1 MRKDFS
7 RLPGQH
13 IITWLLR
20 CWDNGAS
27 SLELEGREAKQLGSL
42 SREGGIDKAIG
53 KKAQALS
60 LWRRL
65 LSSVRERYP
74 FSEDVVCRPGKWT
87 TMERGIQYLRELAVR
102 EMVYYD
108 PDNAQLPTDPD
119 EVQCTRPMWRKFV
132 RSAPSSMDAMEHA
145 QLMRQAGNQDFKNGN
160 YSLAIRKYDQALHIL
175 GYLMQWVPC
184 SRDIAVLHCNKST
197 ALYNLGKWT
206 EAVFSA
212 YQSLHWDPEYVKAYY
227 RAGHSLIM
235 LSDSYEAISMFHK
248 GLILLNASADR
259 TQVADFVA
267 GIFISVNDEQVFPPT
282 FPPAYD
288 YIFSARFDALTW
300 QAVIERL
307 AQKGKWRSCLLLLSE
322 KKALPANLRV
332 NQLSLKNL
340 FETSELYGHGE
351 KMQEV
356 AELVKWLISIGAK
369 VETIGVYPLH
379 VVMRLCIRARK
390 NHLFRWLLT
399 QRPDLKDRIN
409 QQDRDGCTLLHIVA
423 SSSEYFQKRSQT
435 DDVIMLLNFGVDPT
449 VPDARSRYV
458 IDILKK
464 NKNFDAVKAVSNHIE
479 KHTSSEKRTGRNESR
494 AIADRDSLLDGIEQF
509 VQFYKFDSGAH
520 NKNVLKED
528 AVKRFLKLLSS
539 VKEIPEGLVCNI
551 SHACANS
558 FIKQLLEKQMWH
570 KVLLL
575 LTGKASGEE
584 PSNGGLFKNCS
595 LSDVD
600 IGNVIQQCDRSD
612 KQVHLI
618 RCLIERG
625 ALPDGIGTSSEI
637 PLQICLK
644 KNYFELVYLLLTK
657 GADPRNVSI
666 AQGDTPLHVAVSICL
681 NNRDGTGLNILNY
694 LLDLFASR
702 PSDFPYLNP
711 NIQDENGNTVM
722 HVVFQR
728 GFSKQAKR
736 ITESLAKFDVNFN
749 IKNKLGRDVRHRIKK
764 NDPLLLAWNTAALE
778 KKKYRQDIAGQSA
791 KTSKPIPASEI
802 SQAKSAGHSSSGSSL
817 KAPSGKAAHN
827 DLKTS
832 CSVQTK
838 KDQLPKQET
847 ERINNP
853 LTLQESLVQAI
864 TALIQQL
871 TLGDTLRKDHPP
883 VQKPS
888 SAQTNLEEGRSES
901 LQPCGSVAYPEGKG
915 DDWEKKKGAGEFS
928 VVLPD
933 GEKEE
938 PEEEKGKILDIE
950 AYVQEFD
957 NMTWEIE
964 CTPEMLKTLGSKAVP
979 HYLKT
984 KTIMTIKQ
992 LGNGE
997 WTRGL
1002 QKPLKHL
1009 KADIQLYEAK
1019 LGKGARM
1026 LWELAIDFSPRCSES
1041 AEKIM
1046 ETEQTKS
1053 LPEKSGRVYTE
1064 IIRIWAIVLDHCKL
1078 NRVLENIC
1086 ISYNRGLS
1094 CILRKKLKGINEG
1107 HQNHNVTTQK
1117 RVPRCYV
1124 EDPEAEKSKEHT
1136 IPEYFPP
1143 ASAAELEYNIMKFH
1157 SFSTNMALNIIN
1169 DVHSS
1174 VEYPFRVGELEYAV
1188 IDLNPKPM
1196 EPIILIGRSGTGK
1209 TTCCLYRLWK
1219 KFYSYWEKST
1229 LANGPLLERQTWQQR
1244 QCSEVERDRLEKEES
1259 ELKQD
1264 SDDSSEEQVSDE
1276 QDQDSE
1282 DEKVPVGTAG
1292 VEMNSCDDHED
1303 GQMHSAE
1310 VSNRLEHL
1318 HQIFVTKNPVL
1329 CQEVQKNFIELSKS
1343 SKVTSHFKPLEP
1355 NVHKLQDIK
1364 DENFPLFVTSKQLLL
1379 LLDASMPD
1387 PFFPRNEDGSLKR
1400 IIVGW
1405 SPQEDMV
1412 VPNWQD
1418 EDEEGNVEAEHSD
1431 DEGPADAYC
1440 RESDPRTFVTYDVFA
1455 NEIWPKMI
1463 KGKSPYNPALVWKEI
1478 KSFLKGSFEA
1488 LSCFGGKLTEEQYK
1502 MLGRKRSPNFT
1513 EDRSEIY
1520 HLFCLY
1526 QQIRS
1531 QRGYFDEEDLLYNLS
1546 QRLSKLRELPWSIH
1560 EFYGDEIQDFTQAE
1574 LALLMRCIND
1584 PNTMF
1589 LTGDTAQSIMKGVA
1603 FRFSDLRSLFHYA
1616 SKNSMNKKQRVRK
1629 PKRIYQLYQNYRSH
1643 SGILRLAA
1651 GVVDLLQHYFPE
1663 SFDRLPKDC
1672 GLFDGPK
1679 PTVLE
1684 SCSVSDLAILLRGN
1698 KRKTQPIE
1706 FGAHQVVLV
1715 ANETAKEK
1723 IPEELSLALVLT
1735 VYEAKGLEFD
1745 DVLLYNF
1752 FTDSEASKEWKIIS
1766 SYAPDSDVQAGSKL
1780 LIEMPFEDAT
1790 GMQKRTPFNVEM
1802 YKMLNGELKQLYT
1815 AITRARVNLWI
1826 FDEDSDKRA
1835 PAFKYFIKREF
1846 VQVVKADEKKDLDDS
1861 MFAKTS
1867 TPEEWIAQGDYYAKH
1882 QFWEVAAKCYQKGGA
1897 AEKSKLALAH
1907 DAVLKVHSK
1916 KSSPR
1921 EKQMEYM
1928 SLAKTYLEC
1937 GEPKLSL
1944 KCLFQSKE
1952 FRLCAELCKK
1962 LGKIKDA
1969 AVYYQKSQCYKEASE
1984 CYEEIEEFDLAIKMY
1999 CQEEL
2004 YEEAAKAVERY
2015 EEMLNT
2021 KGQMVSKLSCTANQ
2035 LYLEAA
2041 AKYLSMNRTEE
2052 MMQVLSKLDIEDQL
2066 EFLKSRGCLR
2076 QTADLLKREGRE
2088 EEAAKLMKQHGFPLE
2103 AANLTTIK
2111 EFRASCLLAAA
2122 RASVTRCSESDLV
2135 DVEVILREAL
2145 ELCEQ
2150 TEQKSGIAEAV
2161 FFQGALKGDFTKL
2174 SRAYCQFLSL
2184 NHAAGA
2190 VEALFALSH
2199 CSAPSQN
2206 ILFMATRGLMALLSL
2221 VRALKKAA
2229 TNAEKEMVKSCFAYF
2244 GIVPTGDSC
2253 QVSQNEAEPIL
2264 KFLSDKPSLKERKTK
2279 GDFSVSTEEVK
2290 SALKQ
2295 HLLSR
2300 LCSITHE
2307 LLNKHY
2313 YPDICMKFI
2322 VGLNCEDKTCEDY
2335 HKPLMRHE
2343 AKTIFQCKMHL
2354 VAINGLLLEATH
2366 VFPKELLNQC
2376 KSFDDILTANKY
2388 ASCKALLE
2396 MFFPNHFHLRILS
2409 ENPKACKEILEF
2421 STIISKP
2428 CRAVLKEYI
2437 TFKFKNEGTAAR
2449 RESTDL
2455 WLTAMQA
2462 FILSSGYPEEFEKL
2476 LFKEEDD
2483 YNKELNFALSKANN
2497 SPKSKGQGG
2506 KTKGIE
2512 GRHGMLLPDKN
2523 AENAGRTHLCFI
2535 RLLENSLE
2543 QFYVHKNPENCK
2555 RFFFRFM
2562 NVLVKKGTRYLIPSI
2577 GNTVMLL
2584 EFQYILCCAVL
2595 MRLSKNI
2602 TLCFPKSYIALIHY
2616 WEFLFRSKDNN
2627 KELRDTFS
2635 IIQEYRPKDAYVAVQ
2650 NFRFHLCYLAEV
2662 LCGVHG
2668 RFNVLLDAFEDPDRL
2683 TSGEAERTV
2692 VLCLV
2697 MLLNADQ
2704 VQNSKYRSLLCHH
2717 FPQIKVMLKLM
2728 RKDSPSKVPE
2738 RLLRVVELVND
2749 ATHIREIAVGLQE
2762 LLTERDAE
2770 YLVDCRWKWDSAYTQ
2785 GHPPIRGILYE
2796 TINLDR
2802 FMTSLDKTEYA
2813 DELEDELERV
2823 HCLEDQKDPLEVI
2836 ALSKQQKQEQKASAQ
2851 RQLRRV
2857 FHFVSLCMKWKRKA
2871 CSKAETVAMEG
2882 EEFLSEIFK
2891 KADID
2896 QTQCDLCGVRFIQ
2909 SSETYFSRSENVEG
2923 DTSEAVTPTE
2933 ISGEKKLHAEENS
2946 VSMASE
2952 AYIEHRNT
2960 DEHRNNNAAYKYYAD
2975 FFRRKID
2982 PIIYDG
2988 LEVVEAITER
2998 TYTQDHLAYKE
3009 GSNLCQRKIK
3019 ENIKKISDAV
3029 EEIYERKA
3037 WAKAEEIITKHA
3049 NKLVATIDEARKGLK
3064 KMDCHRIK
3072 EEGFVHDRDLENE
3085 VEDES
3090 TAFEELVCKKL
3101 SRKKGRYGK

>member
-1 MRKDFS
+1 
-7 RLPGQH
+7 Q
-13 IITWLLR
+13 
-20 CWDNGAS
+20 
-27 SLELEGREAKQLGSL
+27 
-42 SREGGIDKAIG
+42 
-53 KKAQALS
+53 
-60 LWRRL
+60 
-65 LSSVRERYP
+65 
-74 FSEDVVCRPGKWT
+74 
-87 TMERGIQYLRELAVR
+87 
-102 EMVYYD
+102 
-108 PDNAQLPTDPD
+108 
-119 EVQCTRPMWRKFV
+119 
-132 RSAPSSMDAMEHA
+132 
-145 QLMRQAGNQDFKNGN
+145 
-160 YSLAIRKYDQALHIL
+160 
-175 GYLMQWVPC
+175 
-184 SRDIAVLHCNKST
+184 
-197 ALYNLGKWT
+197 
-206 EAVFSA
+206 
-212 YQSLHWDPEYVKAYY
+212 
-227 RAGHSLIM
+227 
-235 LSDSYEAISMFHK
+235 
-248 GLILLNASADR
+248 
-259 TQVADFVA
+259 
-267 GIFISVNDEQVFPPT
+267 
-282 FPPAYD
+282 
-288 YIFSARFDALTW
+288 
-300 QAVIERL
+300 
-307 AQKGKWRSCLLLLSE
+307 
-322 KKALPANLRV
+322 
-332 NQLSLKNL
+332 
-340 FETSELYGHGE
+340 TSELYGHGE
-351 KMQEV
+351 KVQEV

-369 VETIGVYPLH
+369 AESIGVYPLH
-379 VVMRLCIRARK
+379 AVIKLCIKATK

-409 QQDRDGCTLLHIVA
+409 QQDRDGSTLLHIVA
-423 SSSEYFQKRSQT
+423 SSSEYSQKRCQT
-435 DDVIMLLNFGVDPT
+435 EDVIMLLNFGADPT

-464 NKNFDAVKAVSNHIE
+464 NKNFDAVKEVSKHIE
-479 KHTSSEKRTGRNESR
+479 KHTSSEKQTGGNGS
-494 AIADRDSLLDGIEQF
+494 AIADTDSLRYVLEQF
-509 VQFYKFDSGAH
+509 VQVYRFENGAH
-520 NKNVLKED
+520 NKNPLKED
-528 AVKRFLKLLSS
+528 TVKRFLKLLSS
-539 VKEIPEGLVCNI
+539 LEEIPEEIPCNI
-551 SHACANS
+551 SQTCANS

-570 KVLLL
+570 QVLLL
-575 LTGKASGEE
+575 LTGKANGEKPSG
-584 PSNGGLFKNCS
+584 GGLFKNCS

-600 IGNVIQQCDRSD
+600 ISNIIQHCERSD
-612 KQVHLI
+612 TQVHLI
-618 RCLIERG
+618 RCLLERG

-637 PLQICLK
+637 PLRICLK
-644 KNYFELVYLLLTK
+644 KSYFELVYLLLTK
-657 GADPRNVSI
+657 GADPQNLSLT
-666 AQGDTPLHVAVSICL
+666 QGDTPLHAAVSICL

-702 PSDFPYLNP
+702 PADFPYLNP
-711 NIQDENGNTVM
+711 NMQDENGNTVM
-722 HVVFQR
+722 HIVFQR
-728 GFSKQAKR
+728 GFSKQTKR
-736 ITESLAKFDVNFN
+736 ITESLAKFDINFN
-749 IKNKLGRDVRHRIKK
+749 IKNKAGKDVRHRIKK
-764 NDPLLLAWNTAALE
+764 RDPLLLAWNNAALE
-778 KKKYRQDIAGQSA
+778 KKRHRQDRAGQLV
-791 KTSKPIPASEI
+791 KTSKTIQASEI
-802 SQAKSAGHSSSGSSL
+802 SQSKSTGCSSSGSSL
-817 KAPSGKAAHN
+817 KTPSGNAVHN
-827 DLKTS
+827 DLKPP
-832 CSVQTK
+832 CSVKAK
-838 KDQLPKQET
+838 KGQLAKQET
-847 ERINNP
+847 EGINSP
-853 LTLQESLVQAI
+853 ITLQESLVQAI
-864 TALIQQL
+864 TVLIQQL
-871 TLGDTLRKDHPP
+871 EVDDTLRKDYPLVHKPP
-883 VQKPS
+883 
-888 SAQTNLEEGRSES
+888 SAQTNLEEGRSS
-901 LQPCGSVAYPEGKG
+901 LQPCGSVAYPEGKRH
-915 DDWEKKKGAGEFS
+915 DWEKKKGAEEFNMALPNGEM
-928 VVLPD
+928 
-933 GEKEE
+933 EE
-938 PEEEKGKILDIE
+938 PEEEKGKSLTIAAHE
-950 AYVQEFD
+950 QEFD

-964 CTPEMLKTLGSKAVP
+964 CTPEMLKTLSNKAVP
-979 HYLKT
+979 HDLKT
-984 KTIMTIKQ
+984 KTIRTIKQ

-997 WTRGL
+997 WSRSL

-1019 LGKGARM
+1019 LNKGARM

-1041 AEKIM
+1041 PEKIM

-1064 IIRIWAIVLDHCKL
+1064 IIRIWAIVLDHGKL
-1078 NRVLENIC
+1078 NRALENIC

-1107 HQNHNVTTQK
+1107 HQNHSVTTEK

-1124 EDPEAEKSKEHT
+1124 EDTEAEKSKEHT
-1136 IPEYFPP
+1136 MPEYFPP

-1169 DVHSS
+1169 DVQTS

-1244 QCSEVERDRLEKEES
+1244 QCSEVEKASSGKEES

-1264 SDDSSEEQVSDE
+1264 SDDSSEEQVNDE

-1292 VEMNSCDDHED
+1292 TEVNSCDDHEEE
-1303 GQMHSAE
+1303 QVHSAE
-1310 VSNRLEHL
+1310 ASNRLEHL

-1355 NVHKLQDIK
+1355 NIHKLQDIK

-1405 SPQEDMV
+1405 SPQEDLV
-1412 VPNWQD
+1412 IPNWQD
-1418 EDEEGNVEAEHSD
+1418 EDEEGNLEAEHSD
-1431 DEGPADAYC
+1431 DGGAADAYP
-1440 RESDPRTFVTYDVFA
+1440 RESDPWTFVTYDVFA
-1455 NEIWPKMI
+1455 KEIWPKMI
-1463 KGKSPYNPALVWKEI
+1463 KGKSLYNPALVWKEI

-1502 MLGRKRSPNFT
+1502 QLGRKRSPNFT

-1526 QQIRS
+1526 QQILS

-1546 QRLSKLRELPWSIH
+1546 QRLSKLKMLPWSIH

-1574 LALLMRCIND
+1574 LALLMKCIND
-1584 PNTMF
+1584 PNAMF

-1616 SKNSMNKKQRVRK
+1616 SKSSMNKKQRVRK

-1643 SGILRLAA
+1643 SGILRLAS

-1663 SFDRLPKDC
+1663 SFDRLPQDR

-1735 VYEAKGLEFD
+1735 IYEAKGLEFD

-1766 SYAPDSDVQAGSKL
+1766 SYTPDLDVQGGSNL
-1780 LIEMPFEDAT
+1780 LIEVPLEDAT
-1790 GMQKRTPFNVEM
+1790 GMQKRAPFNVEM

-1826 FDEDSDKRA
+1826 FDEDCDKRA
-1835 PAFKYFIKREF
+1835 PAFKYFIKRNF
-1846 VQVVKADEKKDLDDS
+1846 VKVVKTDENKDLDDS

-1907 DAVLKVHSK
+1907 DAVLKVHAK

-1921 EKQMEYM
+1921 EKKMEYM
-1928 SLAKTYLEC
+1928 TLAKTYLEC

-1962 LGKIKDA
+1962 LGKMKDA

-1984 CYEEIEEFDLAIKMY
+1984 CYEQIEEFDLAIKMY

-2015 EEMLNT
+2015 EEMLYT

-2041 AKYLSMNRTEE
+2041 AKYLSMSRTEE
-2052 MMQVLSKLDIEDQL
+2052 MMRVLSKLDIEDQL
-2066 EFLKSRGCLR
+2066 EFLKSRGCLH
-2076 QTADLLKREGRE
+2076 QSADLLKRKGRE
-2088 EEAAKLMKQHGFPLE
+2088 EEAAKLMKQHGFALE
-2103 AANLTTIK
+2103 AANLTAVK

-2122 RASVTRCSESDLV
+2122 RASVTHCPEPDLAHM
-2135 DVEVILREAL
+2135 EVILREAL

-2150 TEQKSGIAEAV
+2150 TGQKSGIAEAV
-2161 FFQGALKGDFTKL
+2161 FLQGALKGDFAKL
-2174 SRAYCQFLSL
+2174 SSAFYLFLSL
-2184 NHAAGA
+2184 NHSAGA
-2190 VEALFALSH
+2190 VEALSALSR

-2206 ILFMATRGLMALLSL
+2206 ILFMATQGLVALLSL

-2229 TNAEKEMVKSCFAYF
+2229 TNAEKDMVKLCFAYF

-2264 KFLSDKPSLKERKTK
+2264 KFLSDKTSLKERKTK

-2300 LCSITHE
+2300 LCSITRE
-2307 LLNKHY
+2307 LLNKG
-2313 YPDICMKFI
+2313 YPDICKKFI
-2322 VGLNCEDKTCEDY
+2322 AGLSCENKTCENY
-2335 HKPLMRHE
+2335 HRPVLRHE

-2354 VAINGLLLEATH
+2354 VAIRGLLLEATST
-2366 VFPKELLNQC
+2366 FPKELLNQC
-2376 KSFDDILTANKY
+2376 NSFDDILTSDKY

-2396 MFFPNHFHLRILS
+2396 TFFPDHFHLRILS
-2409 ENPKACKEILEF
+2409 ENPKACKEILQF
-2421 STIISKP
+2421 SSVISKP
-2428 CRAVLKEYI
+2428 CRAILKKYI
-2437 TFKFKNEGTAAR
+2437 TFKFNNEGTAAR

-2455 WLTAMQA
+2455 WLSAMKV

-2483 YNKELNFALSKANN
+2483 YNKELNFALAKAKS
-2497 SPKSKGQGG
+2497 SPKREGQGG

-2523 AENAGRTHLCFI
+2523 AENSGRTHLCFI

-2562 NVLVKKGTRYLIPSI
+2562 NVLIKKCTRYLIPSI

-2602 TLCFPKSYIALIHY
+2602 TLCLPKSYIALLHY
-2616 WEFLFRSKDNN
+2616 WEFLFRSKDHN
-2627 KELRDTFS
+2627 KELKDTFS

-2662 LCGVHG
+2662 LCGIHE
-2668 RFNVLLDAFEDPDRL
+2668 RFDVLLDAFKDPDCI

-2704 VQNSKYRSLLCHH
+2704 VQSSKHRSLLCHH
-2717 FPQIKVMLKLM
+2717 FPEIKAILKSM
-2728 RKDSPSKVPE
+2728 KKNTPSKVPE
-2738 RLLRVVELVND
+2738 RLLRVVEQVSD
-2749 ATHIREIAVGLQE
+2749 ATHIREIAAGLQE
-2762 LLTERDAE
+2762 LLKERDAE
-2770 YLVDCRWKWDSAYTQ
+2770 YLVDCRWKWDVAHTQ
-2785 GHPPIRGILYE
+2785 GHPTIRGILYE
-2796 TINLDR
+2796 HINIDR
-2802 FMTSLDKTEYA
+2802 FMIPLDKTEYA
-2813 DELEDELERV
+2813 DELEEGLERV
-2823 HCLEDQKDPLEVI
+2823 PSLEDQKDPLEVI

-2851 RQLRRV
+2851 RQLYRV
-2857 FHFVSLCMKWKRKA
+2857 FCFIGLCMKWKRKA
-2871 CSKAETVAMEG
+2871 CSRAHPVAMKED
-2882 EEFLSEIFK
+2882 EFLSGIFK

-2909 SSETYFSRSENVEG
+2909 SSENYFSRSENMET
-2923 DTSEAVTPTE
+2923 DTSEPLAPTE
-2933 ISGEKKLHAEENS
+2933 SSGEEKLHAEGNAIS
-2946 VSMASE
+2946 VASE
-2952 AYIEHRNT
+2952 AYVEHRNT
-2960 DEHRNNNAAYKYYAD
+2960 DEHTNNNAAYRYYAE

-2982 PIIYDG
+2982 PIIHDG
-2988 LEVVEAITER
+2988 LEVVEAIAEKTC
-2998 TYTQDHLAYKE
+2998 TQDCLAYKE

-3037 WAKAEEIITKHA
+3037 WAKAEELITTHA
-3049 NKLVATIDEARKGLK
+3049 NKLLVTIDDARKWLK
-3064 KMDCHRIK
+3064 KMDSHRIK
-3072 EEGFVHDRDLENE
+3072 EEGLVHDKDLENE

-3090 TAFEELVCKKL
+3090 MAFEELVYKKL
-3101 SRKKGRYGK
+3101 SRKKGRSGKL

>member
-1 MRKDFS
+1 F
-7 RLPGQH
+7 
-13 IITWLLR
+13 
-20 CWDNGAS
+20 A
-27 SLELEGREAKQLGSL
+27 
-42 SREGGIDKAIG
+42 GG
-53 KKAQALS
+53 
-60 LWRRL
+60 
-65 LSSVRERYP
+65 
-74 FSEDVVCRPGKWT
+74 
-87 TMERGIQYLRELAVR
+87 
-102 EMVYYD
+102 
-108 PDNAQLPTDPD
+108 
-119 EVQCTRPMWRKFV
+119 
-132 RSAPSSMDAMEHA
+132 
-145 QLMRQAGNQDFKNGN
+145 
-160 YSLAIRKYDQALHIL
+160 
-175 GYLMQWVPC
+175 
-184 SRDIAVLHCNKST
+184 
-197 ALYNLGKWT
+197 
-206 EAVFSA
+206 
-212 YQSLHWDPEYVKAYY
+212 
-227 RAGHSLIM
+227 
-235 LSDSYEAISMFHK
+235 
-248 GLILLNASADR
+248 
-259 TQVADFVA
+259 
-267 GIFISVNDEQVFPPT
+267 ND
-282 FPPAYD
+282 
-288 YIFSARFDALTW
+288 
-300 QAVIERL
+300 
-307 AQKGKWRSCLLLLSE
+307 
-322 KKALPANLRV
+322 
-332 NQLSLKNL
+332 
-340 FETSELYGHGE
+340 
-351 KMQEV
+351 
-356 AELVKWLISIGAK
+356 
-369 VETIGVYPLH
+369 
-379 VVMRLCIRARK
+379 
-390 NHLFRWLLT
+390 
-399 QRPDLKDRIN
+399 
-409 QQDRDGCTLLHIVA
+409 
-423 SSSEYFQKRSQT
+423 
-435 DDVIMLLNFGVDPT
+435 
-449 VPDARSRYV
+449 
-458 IDILKK
+458 
-464 NKNFDAVKAVSNHIE
+464 
-479 KHTSSEKRTGRNESR
+479 SR
-494 AIADRDSLLDGIEQF
+494 AVADRDSLLDVLEQF
-509 VQFYKFDSGAH
+509 VQFYKFENGAH
-520 NKNVLKED
+520 HKNILKED

-539 VKEIPEGLVCNI
+539 VKEIPEGVVCNI
-551 SHACANS
+551 SHASANG
-558 FIKQLLEKQMWH
+558 FIKQLLEKQMWQ

-584 PSNGGLFKNCS
+584 PSSGGLFKNCS
-595 LSDVD
+595 LSEVD

-644 KNYFELVYLLLTK
+644 KNYFELAYLLLTK
-657 GADPRNVSI
+657 GADPQNLST
-666 AQGDTPLHVAVSICL
+666 AKGDTPLHAAVSICL

-736 ITESLAKFDVNFN
+736 IMESLAKFDVNFN

-764 NDPLLLAWNTAALE
+764 NDPLLLAWNTAAQE
-778 KKKYRQDIAGQSA
+778 KKKYRQDVVGQSV
-791 KTSKPIPASEI
+791 KTSKPVPASEI
-802 SQAKSAGHSSSGSSL
+802 SQPKSTGHSSSGSSL
-817 KAPSGKAAHN
+817 KAPSGNAAHN
-827 DLKTS
+827 DLKPR
-832 CSVQTK
+832 CSVKTE
-838 KDQLPKQET
+838 KDQLAKQET
-847 ERINNP
+847 ERINSP

-864 TALIQQL
+864 SALIQQL

-888 SAQTNLEEGRSES
+888 SAQTNLEEGRSVS
-901 LQPCGSVAYPEGKG
+901 SQPCGSVAYPEGKG
-915 DDWEKKKGAGEFS
+915 NDWEKKEGAGEFG
-928 VVLPD
+928 VALPS

-1046 ETEQTKS
+1046 ETEQIKS

-1078 NRVLENIC
+1078 NRVLDNIC

-1124 EDPEAEKSKEHT
+1124 EDPDAEKSKEHT
-1136 IPEYFPP
+1136 MPEYFPP
-1143 ASAAELEYNIMKFH
+1143 ASAADLEYNIMKFH

-1244 QCSEVERDRLEKEES
+1244 QCNEVEKDRSEKEKS

-1292 VEMNSCDDHED
+1292 VEMDSCDDDED
-1303 GQMHSAE
+1303 GQMRSAE
-1310 VSNRLEHL
+1310 ASNRLEHL

-1405 SPQEDMV
+1405 SPQEDWV

-1418 EDEEGNVEAEHSD
+1418 EDEEGNVEAEHND
-1431 DEGPADAYC
+1431 DEGPADAYS

-1455 NEIWPKMI
+1455 NELWPKMI
-1463 KGKSPYNPALVWKEI
+1463 KGKSLYNPALVWKEI

-1502 MLGRKRSPNFT
+1502 KLGRKRSPNFT

-1766 SYAPDSDVQAGSKL
+1766 SYAPDSDVQVGSKL
-1780 LIEMPFEDAT
+1780 LIEMPLEDST

-1928 SLAKTYLEC
+1928 TLAKTYLEC

-1962 LGKIKDA
+1962 LGKMKDA

-1999 CQEEL
+1999 CQEEH

-2088 EEAAKLMKQHGFPLE
+2088 EEAAKLMKQHGFPLK

-2122 RASVTRCSESDLV
+2122 RASVAHCSESDLV
-2135 DVEVILREAL
+2135 DMEVILREAL

-2161 FFQGALKGDFTKL
+2161 FLQGVLKGDFKKL
-2174 SRAYCQFLSL
+2174 SSAYCQFLSL
-2184 NHAAGA
+2184 NHSAGA
-2190 VEALFALSH
+2190 VEALFALSR
-2199 CSAPSQN
+2199 CSAPSQE
-2206 ILFMATRGLMALLSL
+2206 ILVMAMRGLMALLNL
-2221 VRALKKAA
+2221 VRGLKKAA
-2229 TNAEKEMVKSCFAYF
+2229 TNAEKDMVKSCFAYF

-2307 LLNKHY
+2307 LLKKH

-2322 VGLNCEDKTCEDY
+2322 VGLNCEDKTCKDY
-2335 HKPLMRHE
+2335 HEPLKRHE
-2343 AKTIFQCKMHL
+2343 AKKIFHCKMHL

-2366 VFPKELLNQC
+2366 IFPKELLNQC
-2376 KSFDDILTANKY
+2376 KSFDDILTADKY

-2396 MFFPNHFHLRILS
+2396 VFFPEHFHLRILS

-2421 STIISKP
+2421 SNIISKP
-2428 CRAVLKEYI
+2428 CRAALKEYI
-2437 TFKFKNEGTAAR
+2437 TFKFKNADTAAR

-2455 WLTAMQA
+2455 WLSAMQA
-2462 FILSSGYPEEFEKL
+2462 FLLSSGYPEEFEKL

-2483 YNKELNFALSKANN
+2483 YNKELNFVLSKANN

-2506 KTKGIE
+2506 KSKGIE

-2562 NVLVKKGTRYLIPSI
+2562 NVLVKKCTRYLIPSI

-2616 WEFLFRSKDNN
+2616 WEFLFRSKDHN
-2627 KELRDTFS
+2627 KELKDTFS
-2635 IIQEYRPKDAYVAVQ
+2635 IIQEYRPKDVYVAVQ

-2668 RFNVLLDAFEDPDRL
+2668 RFNVLLDAFEDPDRI

-2704 VQNSKYRSLLCHH
+2704 VQNSTYRSLLYHH
-2717 FPQIKVMLKLM
+2717 FPQIKAMLKSM
-2728 RKDSPSKVPE
+2728 RKDYPSKVPE
-2738 RLLRVVELVND
+2738 RLLRVVERVSD
-2749 ATHIREIAVGLQE
+2749 ATHVREIAIGLQE

-2770 YLVDCRWKWDSAYTQ
+2770 YLVDCRWKRDSSYTQ
-2785 GHPPIRGILYE
+2785 GHPPIQGILYE

-2802 FMTSLDKTEYA
+2802 FMTCLDKTEYA
-2813 DELEDELERV
+2813 DELEKELESV

-2851 RQLRRV
+2851 RHLRRV
-2857 FHFVSLCMKWKRKA
+2857 FHFVSLCVKWKRKA
-2871 CSKAETVAMEG
+2871 CSKAEPVAMEG

-2896 QTQCDLCGVRFIQ
+2896 QTQCDLCGIRFIQ
-2909 SSETYFSRSENVEG
+2909 SSENYFSRSESMEG
-2923 DTSEAVTPTE
+2923 DPSEAVTPTE
-2933 ISGEKKLHAEENS
+2933 ISGEKKLLAEEYAIS
-2946 VSMASE
+2946 VASE
-2952 AYIEHRNT
+2952 AYTEHGNT
-2960 DEHRNNNAAYKYYAD
+2960 DEHRHNNAAYQHYAD
-2975 FFRRKID
+2975 FFRREID

-3049 NKLVATIDEARKGLK
+3049 NKLVATIDEARKWLK
-3064 KMDCHRIK
+3064 NMDSHRTK
-3072 EEGFVHDRDLENE
+3072 EGFVHDRDLENE
-3085 VEDES
+3085 VEDEI
-3090 TAFEELVCKKL
+3090 TAFEELVSKKP

>member
-1 MRKDFS
+1 
-7 RLPGQH
+7 
-13 IITWLLR
+13 
-20 CWDNGAS
+20 
-27 SLELEGREAKQLGSL
+27 
-42 SREGGIDKAIG
+42 
-53 KKAQALS
+53 
-60 LWRRL
+60 
-65 LSSVRERYP
+65 
-74 FSEDVVCRPGKWT
+74 
-87 TMERGIQYLRELAVR
+87 
-102 EMVYYD
+102 
-108 PDNAQLPTDPD
+108 
-119 EVQCTRPMWRKFV
+119 
-132 RSAPSSMDAMEHA
+132 
-145 QLMRQAGNQDFKNGN
+145 
-160 YSLAIRKYDQALHIL
+160 
-175 GYLMQWVPC
+175 
-184 SRDIAVLHCNKST
+184 
-197 ALYNLGKWT
+197 
-206 EAVFSA
+206 
-212 YQSLHWDPEYVKAYY
+212 
-227 RAGHSLIM
+227 
-235 LSDSYEAISMFHK
+235 
-248 GLILLNASADR
+248 
-259 TQVADFVA
+259 
-267 GIFISVNDEQVFPPT
+267 
-282 FPPAYD
+282 
-288 YIFSARFDALTW
+288 
-300 QAVIERL
+300 
-307 AQKGKWRSCLLLLSE
+307 
-322 KKALPANLRV
+322 
-332 NQLSLKNL
+332 
-340 FETSELYGHGE
+340 
-351 KMQEV
+351 
-356 AELVKWLISIGAK
+356 
-369 VETIGVYPLH
+369 
-379 VVMRLCIRARK
+379 
-390 NHLFRWLLT
+390 
-399 QRPDLKDRIN
+399 
-409 QQDRDGCTLLHIVA
+409 
-423 SSSEYFQKRSQT
+423 
-435 DDVIMLLNFGVDPT
+435 
-449 VPDARSRYV
+449 
-458 IDILKK
+458 
-464 NKNFDAVKAVSNHIE
+464 
-479 KHTSSEKRTGRNESR
+479 
-494 AIADRDSLLDGIEQF
+494 
-509 VQFYKFDSGAH
+509 
-520 NKNVLKED
+520 
-528 AVKRFLKLLSS
+528 
-539 VKEIPEGLVCNI
+539 
-551 SHACANS
+551 
-558 FIKQLLEKQMWH
+558 
-570 KVLLL
+570 
-575 LTGKASGEE
+575 
-584 PSNGGLFKNCS
+584 
-595 LSDVD
+595 
-600 IGNVIQQCDRSD
+600 
-612 KQVHLI
+612 
-618 RCLIERG
+618 
-625 ALPDGIGTSSEI
+625 GIGTNSET

-644 KNYFELVYLLLTK
+644 NNYFELVYLLLTK
-657 GADPRNVSI
+657 GADPRNLSLT
-666 AQGDTPLHVAVSICL
+666 QGDTPLHAAVSICL
-681 NNRDGTGLNILNY
+681 NNRDGTGFNILNY

-702 PSDFPYLNP
+702 ASDFPYLNP
-711 NIQDENGNTVM
+711 NTQDENGNTVM
-722 HVVFQR
+722 HIVFQR
-728 GFSKQAKR
+728 GFSKQTKR

-749 IKNKLGRDVRHRIKK
+749 IKNKSGKDVRHRIKK
-764 NDPLLLAWNTAALE
+764 RDPLLLAWNNAALE
-778 KKKYRQDIAGQSA
+778 KKKHRQDVAGQFV

-802 SQAKSAGHSSSGSSL
+802 SQSKSTGHSSSGSSL
-817 KAPSGKAAHN
+817 KTATGNAVHS

-832 CSVQTK
+832 CSVKTK
-838 KDQLPKQET
+838 KDELAKQET
-847 ERINNP
+847 EGINSP

-871 TLGDTLRKDHPP
+871 KVGDSLKKDHPL
-883 VQKPS
+883 VHKPS
-888 SAQTNLEEGRSES
+888 SAQTHLEERSAS
-901 LQPCGSVAYPEGKG
+901 QPCGNTVYPEGKG
-915 DDWEKKKGAGEFS
+915 DGCEKKKGAGELNMP
-928 VVLPD
+928 LPS

-938 PEEEKGKILDIE
+938 TEEEKEKILDIE

-964 CTPEMLKTLGSKAVP
+964 CTPEVLKTLGSKAVP

-997 WTRGL
+997 WTKGL

-1046 ETEQTKS
+1046 ETEQTKCR
-1053 LPEKSGRVYTE
+1053 PEKSGRVYTE

-1078 NRVLENIC
+1078 NRALENIC

-1107 HQNHNVTTQK
+1107 HQNLKAQK

-1124 EDPEAEKSKEHT
+1124 EDPEAEKSKERNT
-1136 IPEYFPP
+1136 PEYFPP
-1143 ASAAELEYNIMKFH
+1143 ASAAELEYNIIKFH

-1169 DVHSS
+1169 DVQSS

-1219 KFYSYWEKST
+1219 KFYSYWENSA
-1229 LANGPLLERQTWQQR
+1229 LANEPLLERQTWQQR
-1244 QCSEVERDRLEKEES
+1244 QCSEVENASLEQEES

-1264 SDDSSEEQVSDE
+1264 SDDSSEEQVSDK

-1282 DEKVPVGTAG
+1282 DENVAVGTADA
-1292 VEMNSCDDHED
+1292 EMNSCDDPEED
-1303 GQMHSAE
+1303 QMCNIETRS
-1310 VSNRLEHL
+1310 RLEHL

-1355 NVHKLQDIK
+1355 NIHKLQDIK

-1405 SPQEDMV
+1405 SPQEDLV
-1412 VPNWQD
+1412 IPNWQD
-1418 EDEEGNVEAEHSD
+1418 EDEDCNVEAEHGD
-1431 DEGPADAYC
+1431 DGGAADTYS
-1440 RESDPRTFVTYDVFA
+1440 RESDPRTFVTYNIFA

-1463 KGKSPYNPALVWKEI
+1463 KGKSLYNPALVWKEI

-1502 MLGRKRSPNFT
+1502 KLGRKRSPNFT

-1520 HLFCLY
+1520 QLFCLY

-1546 QRLSKLRELPWSIH
+1546 QRLSKLGELPWSIH

-1574 LALLMRCIND
+1574 LALLMKCVND
-1584 PNTMF
+1584 PNAMF

-1643 SGILRLAA
+1643 SGILRLAS
-1651 GVVDLLQHYFPE
+1651 GVVDLLQHFFPE
-1663 SFDRLPKDC
+1663 SFDRLPQDR

-1735 VYEAKGLEFD
+1735 IYEAKGLEFD

-1766 SYAPDSDVQAGSKL
+1766 SYSPDSDVQVGNNL
-1780 LIEMPFEDAT
+1780 LVEMPLEDAT
-1790 GMQKRTPFNVEM
+1790 GVQKRTPFNVEM

-1846 VQVVKADEKKDLDDS
+1846 VKVVKTDEKKDLDDS

-1907 DAVLKVHSK
+1907 DAVLKVHAK
-1916 KSSPR
+1916 KISPR

-1928 SLAKTYLEC
+1928 TLAKTYLEC

-1944 KCLFQSKE
+1944 KCLLQSKE

-1962 LGKIKDA
+1962 LGKMKDA
-1969 AVYYQKSQCYKEASE
+1969 AVCYQKSRCYKEASE
-1984 CYEEIEEFDLAIKMY
+1984 CYEQVEEFDLAIKMY
-1999 CQEEL
+1999 CREEL

-2015 EEMLNT
+2015 EEMLNM
-2021 KGQMVSKLSCTANQ
+2021 KGQMVSRLSCTANQ

-2041 AKYLSMNRTEE
+2041 AKYLSMNRTGE

-2066 EFLKSRGCLR
+2066 EFLKSRGCLH

-2103 AANLTTIK
+2103 AANLTAIK

-2122 RASVTRCSESDLV
+2122 RTHVTRCSESYQV
-2135 DVEVILREAL
+2135 DIEVILREAR

-2150 TEQKSGIAEAV
+2150 TGHKSGIAEAV
-2161 FFQGALKGDFTKL
+2161 FLQGALKGDFTML
-2174 SRAYCQFLSL
+2174 HSACSQFLSL
-2184 NHAAGA
+2184 NHSAGA
-2190 VEALFALSH
+2190 VEALFVLSH
-2199 CSAPSQN
+2199 CSTPSEK
-2206 ILFMATRGLMALLSL
+2206 ILFMATRGLAALLSL
-2221 VRALKKAA
+2221 VRGLKKAA
-2229 TNAEKEMVKSCFAYF
+2229 TNAEKDMVKLCFAYF

-2313 YPDICMKFI
+2313 PNICMKFI
-2322 VGLNCEDKTCEDY
+2322 AGLECEDKTCEDY
-2335 HKPLMRHE
+2335 HRPLLRHE

-2354 VAINGLLLEATH
+2354 VAIDGLLLEATCT
-2366 VFPKELLNQC
+2366 FPKDLLNQY
-2376 KSFDDILTANKY
+2376 KMFDDILTFDKC
-2388 ASCKALLE
+2388 ASCKALIEL
-2396 MFFPNHFHLRILS
+2396 FFPNHFHLRILS
-2409 ENPKACKEILEF
+2409 ENPVACREILQF
-2421 STIISKP
+2421 SSIVSKP
-2428 CRAVLKEYI
+2428 CRVMLKKYI
-2437 TFKFKNEGTAAR
+2437 TLKFNKEDTAAR

-2455 WLTAMQA
+2455 WLRVMQV

-2483 YNKELNFALSKANN
+2483 YNKELHFALAKAKS

-2506 KTKGIE
+2506 KTKGIK

-2523 AENAGRTHLCFI
+2523 TGNAGGTHLCFI

-2562 NVLVKKGTRYLIPSI
+2562 NVLVKKCTTYLIPSI

-2595 MRLSKNI
+2595 MRLSRNI
-2602 TLCFPKSYIALIHY
+2602 TLCLPKSYIALLHY
-2616 WEFLFRSKDNN
+2616 WEFLFRSKDHN
-2627 KELRDTFS
+2627 KELKDTFS
-2635 IIQEYRPKDAYVAVQ
+2635 IIQEYRPKDTYEAVQ

-2662 LCGVHG
+2662 LCGVYG
-2668 RFNVLLDAFEDPDRL
+2668 SFNVLLDAFQDPDCI

-2704 VQNSKYRSLLCHH
+2704 VQSSKYRSLLCHH
-2717 FPQIKVMLKLM
+2717 FPVIKEMLKLM
-2728 RKDSPSKVPE
+2728 TKDTPSKVPK
-2738 RLLRVVELVND
+2738 RLVRVVEQVSD
-2749 ATHIREIAVGLQE
+2749 ATHVREIAAGLQE

-2770 YLVDCRWKWDSAYTQ
+2770 HLVDCRWKWDTAYTQ

-2796 TINLDR
+2796 PVNLDR
-2802 FMTSLDKTEYA
+2802 FTTSLDKTEYA
-2813 DELEDELERV
+2813 AEPEKELERV

-2851 RQLRRV
+2851 RQVHRV
-2857 FHFVSLCMKWKRKA
+2857 FHFISLCMKWKRKA
-2871 CSKAETVAMEG
+2871 CFSAQAAAMKEEESK
-2882 EEFLSEIFK
+2882 IFK
-2891 KADID
+2891 RADID
-2896 QTQCDLCGVRFIQ
+2896 QTQCDLCGVRFTQ
-2909 SSETYFSRSENVEG
+2909 SSENYFSQSENMEA
-2923 DTSEAVTPTE
+2923 DTSEPLTPTE
-2933 ISGEKKLHAEENS
+2933 ISGEEKLHAEGNAIS
-2946 VSMASE
+2946 VASE

-2960 DEHRNNNAAYKYYAD
+2960 EEHRNNNVAYVCYAE
-2975 FFRRKID
+2975 FFRRTID
-2982 PIIYDG
+2982 PMIHDG
-2988 LEVVEAITER
+2988 LEVVEAIAEK
-2998 TYTQDHLAYKE
+2998 TYTQGRLAYKE
-3009 GSNLCQRKIK
+3009 GSNLRQRKIK

-3029 EEIYERKA
+3029 QEIYETKA
-3037 WAKAEEIITKHA
+3037 WAKAEEVITTHA
-3049 NKLVATIDEARKGLK
+3049 NKLLVTIDEARKWLK
-3064 KMDCHRIK
+3064 KMDSHRIQ
-3072 EEGFVHDRDLENE
+3072 EEGFVHDKDLEND
-3085 VEDES
+3085 EDEIM
-3090 TAFEELVCKKL
+3090 AFEELAYKKL
-3101 SRKKGRYGK
+3101 SRKKGRCGK

>member
-1 MRKDFS
+1 
-7 RLPGQH
+7 
-13 IITWLLR
+13 
-20 CWDNGAS
+20 
-27 SLELEGREAKQLGSL
+27 
-42 SREGGIDKAIG
+42 
-53 KKAQALS
+53 
-60 LWRRL
+60 
-65 LSSVRERYP
+65 
-74 FSEDVVCRPGKWT
+74 
-87 TMERGIQYLRELAVR
+87 
-102 EMVYYD
+102 
-108 PDNAQLPTDPD
+108 
-119 EVQCTRPMWRKFV
+119 
-132 RSAPSSMDAMEHA
+132 MDAMEYA
-145 QLMRQAGNQDFKNGN
+145 QHMRQAGNQDFKNGN
-160 YSLAIRKYDQALHIL
+160 YSLAIRKYDQALHML

-184 SRDIAVLHCNKST
+184 SKDIAVLHCNRST
-197 ALYNLGKWT
+197 ALYNLGKWR
-206 EAVFSA
+206 EAVWSA

-227 RAGHSLIM
+227 RAGHSLIK
-235 LSDSYEAISMFHK
+235 LSDFSKAISMFHK

-259 TQVADFVA
+259 NEVADFVV
-267 GIFISVNDEQVFPPT
+267 GIFMSVNDERVFPRT

-288 YIFSARFDALTW
+288 YIFSARFDALIW

-307 AQKGKWRSCLLLLSE
+307 AQKGKLRSCLLLLTE
-322 KKALPANLRV
+322 KKELPTNLRV

-351 KMQEV
+351 KMKEV

-369 VETIGVYPLH
+369 VETIGVYLLH
-379 VVMRLCIRARK
+379 AVIRLCIKARK
-390 NHLFRWLLT
+390 NHLFRWLLA

-409 QQDRDGCTLLHIVA
+409 EQDRDGCTLLHIVA
-423 SSSEYFQKRSQT
+423 SSSEYSQKRSQT
-435 DDVIMLLNFGVDPT
+435 EDVIMLLNFGVDPT

-479 KHTSSEKRTGRNESR
+479 KHTSSEKQTGGNESR
-494 AIADRDSLLDGIEQF
+494 ATADTDSLLDVLEQF
-509 VQFYKFDSGAH
+509 VQFYKFENGAH

-539 VKEIPEGLVCNI
+539 VKEIPEGVVCNI
-551 SHACANS
+551 SHDCANS

-575 LTGKASGEE
+575 LTGKASGEDT
-584 PSNGGLFKNCS
+584 SGGGLFKNCS

-618 RCLIERG
+618 RCLIEQG
-625 ALPDGIGTSSEI
+625 ALPDGIGTNSEI
-637 PLQICLK
+637 PLQICLE

-666 AQGDTPLHVAVSICL
+666 AQGDTPLHAAVSICL

-722 HVVFQR
+722 HIIFQR

-736 ITESLAKFDVNFN
+736 IIDSLAKFDINFN
-749 IKNKLGRDVRHRIKK
+749 IKNKLGRDVKHRIKK
-764 NDPLLLAWNTAALE
+764 NDPLLLAWNNAALE
-778 KKKYRQDIAGQSA
+778 KKKYRQDMAGQLV
-791 KTSKPIPASEI
+791 KTSKPAPASEI
-802 SQAKSAGHSSSGSSL
+802 SQPKSTGRSSSGSSL
-817 KAPSGKAAHN
+817 KAPSGNTAHK
-827 DLKTS
+827 DSKPL
-832 CSVQTK
+832 CSVKTK
-838 KDQLPKQET
+838 KDQLVKQET
-847 ERINNP
+847 ESIKSP

-871 TLGDTLRKDHPP
+871 KLSDTVRKDCPL

-888 SAQTNLEEGRSES
+888 SAQTNLEKGKSES
-901 LQPCGSVAYPEGKG
+901 LQPCGSIAYPEGKG
-915 DDWEKKKGAGEFS
+915 DNWEKKKGAEKCSMALPNGE
-928 VVLPD
+928 
-933 GEKEE
+933 EEE

-964 CTPEMLKTLGSKAVP
+964 CTPEMLKMLGSKAVP

-1046 ETEQTKS
+1046 EAEQTKN
-1053 LPEKSGRVYTE
+1053 LPERSGRVYTE

-1078 NRVLENIC
+1078 NRVLDNIC

-1094 CILRKKLKGINEG
+1094 CILRKKLKGINKG
-1107 HQNHNVTTQK
+1107 HQNHNVTAQK
-1117 RVPRCYV
+1117 RIPCCYV
-1124 EDPEAEKSKEHT
+1124 EDTEAEKSKEHT

-1219 KFYSYWEKST
+1219 KFYSYWENST

-1244 QCSEVERDRLEKEES
+1244 QCSEVEKASLEKEES

-1282 DEKVPVGTAG
+1282 DEKVPAGTAG
-1292 VEMNSCDDHED
+1292 AEMNSCDDHEED
-1303 GQMHSAE
+1303 QMCRAE
-1310 VSNRLEHL
+1310 ASNTLEHL

-1329 CQEVQKNFIELSKS
+1329 CQEVQKSFIELSKS

-1355 NVHKLQDIK
+1355 NVHRLQDVK
-1364 DENFPLFVTSKQLLL
+1364 DEHFPLFVTSKQLLL

-1387 PFFPRNEDGSLKR
+1387 PFFLRNEDGSLKR
-1400 IIVGW
+1400 TIVGW
-1405 SPQEDMV
+1405 SPQEDLV

-1418 EDEEGNVEAEHSD
+1418 EDEEGNVEAEHGD
-1431 DEGPADAYC
+1431 DEGAADAYS

-1455 NEIWPKMI
+1455 NEIWPKMV
-1463 KGKSPYNPALVWKEI
+1463 KGKSLYNPALVWKEI

-1488 LSCFGGKLTEEQYK
+1488 LSCSGGKLTEEQYK
-1502 MLGRKRSPNFT
+1502 KLGRKRSPNFT

-1574 LALLMRCIND
+1574 LALLMKCIND
-1584 PNTMF
+1584 PNAMF

-1616 SKNSMNKKQRVRK
+1616 SKNSTNKKQRVRK

-1643 SGILRLAA
+1643 SGILRLAS

-1698 KRKTQPIE
+1698 RRKTQPIE

-1766 SYAPDSDVQAGSKL
+1766 SYTPDSDVQVGSKL
-1780 LIEMPFEDAT
+1780 LIEMPLEDAT
-1790 GMQKRTPFNVEM
+1790 GMQKRTFNVEM

-1826 FDEDSDKRA
+1826 FDEDRDKRA
-1835 PAFKYFIKREF
+1835 PAFKYFIEREF
-1846 VQVVKADEKKDLDDS
+1846 VQVVKTDEKKDLDDS

-1907 DAVLKVHSK
+1907 DAVIKVHSK

-1921 EKQMEYM
+1921 EKRMEYM
-1928 SLAKTYLEC
+1928 QLAKTYLEC

-1962 LGKIKDA
+1962 LGKMKDA

-1984 CYEEIEEFDLAIKMY
+1984 CYEQIEEFDLAIKMY

-2015 EEMLNT
+2015 EEILNT
-2021 KGQMVSKLSCTANQ
+2021 KGQMVSRLSCTANQ

-2052 MMQVLSKLDIEDQL
+2052 MMRVLSKLETEDHL
-2066 EFLKSRGCLR
+2066 EFLKSRGCLH

-2088 EEAAKLMKQHGFPLE
+2088 EEAAKLMKQHGFALE
-2103 AANLTTIK
+2103 AAKLTAIK

-2122 RASVTRCSESDLV
+2122 RASVTHCSELDLV

-2161 FFQGALKGDFTKL
+2161 FLQGALKGDFTKL
-2174 SRAYCQFLSL
+2174 SRAYWQFLSL
-2184 NHAAGA
+2184 NHSAGA
-2190 VEALFALSH
+2190 IEALFALSR

-2206 ILFMATRGLMALLSL
+2206 ILFMATHGLMALLSL
-2221 VRALKKAA
+2221 VRGLDKVA
-2229 TNAEKEMVKSCFAYF
+2229 TNAEKDMVKSCFAYF

-2279 GDFSVSTEEVK
+2279 GDFSVSIEEVK

-2313 YPDICMKFI
+2313 PGICMKFI

-2335 HKPLMRHE
+2335 HKPLLRHE
-2343 AKTIFQCKMHL
+2343 AKKVFQCKMHL
-2354 VAINGLLLEATH
+2354 VAINGLLLEATRT
-2366 VFPKELLNQC
+2366 FPKELLDHR
-2376 KSFDDILTANKY
+2376 KSLDDILTADRY

-2421 STIISKP
+2421 SNVISKP
-2428 CRAVLKEYI
+2428 YRAVLKEYI
-2437 TFKFKNEGTAAR
+2437 TFKFKNEDTAAR

-2455 WLTAMQA
+2455 WLTAMQV

-2483 YNKELNFALSKANN
+2483 YNKELNFALSKAKN
-2497 SPKSKGQGG
+2497 SPKSKGRGG
-2506 KTKGIE
+2506 KVKRIE

-2555 RFFFRFM
+2555 SFFFRFM
-2562 NVLVKKGTRYLIPSI
+2562 NVLVKKCTRYLIPSI

-2616 WEFLFRSKDNN
+2616 WEFLFRSKDHNN
-2627 KELRDTFS
+2627 ELRDTFS
-2635 IIQEYRPKDAYVAVQ
+2635 IIQEYRPKDRYVAIQ
-2650 NFRFHLCYLAEV
+2650 NFSFHLCYLAEV

-2668 RFNVLLDAFEDPDRL
+2668 KFDVLLDAFKDPDCI
-2683 TSGEAERTV
+2683 TSGEAERAV

-2717 FPQIKVMLKLM
+2717 FPEIKAMLKSM

-2738 RLLRVVELVND
+2738 RLLRVVEQVSD
-2749 ATHIREIAVGLQE
+2749 ATHVGEIAAGLQE
-2762 LLTERDAE
+2762 LLTERDTE
-2770 YLVDCRWKWDSAYTQ
+2770 YLVDCRWKWDSAYAQ

-2813 DELEDELERV
+2813 NELEKELERV

-2851 RQLRRV
+2851 RHLRRV

-2871 CSKAETVAMEG
+2871 CSIAEPVAMEE

-2909 SSETYFSRSENVEG
+2909 SSENYFSQSENMEA

-2933 ISGEKKLHAEENS
+2933 ISGEEKLHAEGNATS
-2946 VSMASE
+2946 VASE

-2960 DEHRNNNAAYKYYAD
+2960 DEHIKNNAAYKYYAD

-2988 LEVVEAITER
+2988 LKVVEAIMEKTH
-2998 TYTQDHLAYKE
+2998 TQEHLAYKE
-3009 GSNLCQRKIK
+3009 GSNLHQRKIK

-3029 EEIYERKA
+3029 EEIYERKV
-3037 WAKAEEIITKHA
+3037 WAKAEELLTKHA
-3049 NKLVATIDEARKGLK
+3049 NKLIATIDEARKWLK
-3064 KMDCHRIK
+3064 KMDSHRIE
-3072 EEGFVHDRDLENE
+3072 EEGFVHDTDLENE

-3090 TAFEELVCKKL
+3090 MAFEELVSKKR
-3101 SRKKGRYGK
+3101 SRKKGRHGKW

>member
-1 MRKDFS
+1 MD
-7 RLPGQH
+7 
-13 IITWLLR
+13 
-20 CWDNGAS
+20 
-27 SLELEGREAKQLGSL
+27 
-42 SREGGIDKAIG
+42 
-53 KKAQALS
+53 
-60 LWRRL
+60 
-65 LSSVRERYP
+65 
-74 FSEDVVCRPGKWT
+74 
-87 TMERGIQYLRELAVR
+87 TMEY
-102 EMVYYD
+102 
-108 PDNAQLPTDPD
+108 
-119 EVQCTRPMWRKFV
+119 
-132 RSAPSSMDAMEHA
+132 A

-160 YSLAIRKYDQALHIL
+160 YSLAIRKYDQALYMLSCLI
-175 GYLMQWVPC
+175 QWVPC

-212 YQSLHWDPEYVKAYY
+212 YQSLRWDPEYVKAYY

-235 LSDSYEAISMFHK
+235 LSNSYEAISMFYK

-259 TQVADFVA
+259 TQIADFVA
-267 GIFISVNDEQVFPPT
+267 GIFISVNDERVFPPT

-288 YIFSARFDALTW
+288 YIFSARFDALIW

-322 KKALPANLRV
+322 KKALPTNLRV
-332 NQLSLKNL
+332 NQLSLRSL

-369 VETIGVYPLH
+369 VETIGVYLLH
-379 VVMRLCIRARK
+379 AVIRLCIKARK

-409 QQDRDGCTLLHIVA
+409 QRDRDGCTLLHIVA
-423 SSSEYFQKRSQT
+423 SSSEYSQKRSQT
-435 DDVIMLLNFGVDPT
+435 EDVIMLLNFGVDPT

-458 IDILKK
+458 VDILKK

-479 KHTSSEKRTGRNESR
+479 KHTSFEKRTGENESR
-494 AIADRDSLLDGIEQF
+494 DTADTDSLLDVLEQF
-509 VQFYKFDSGAH
+509 VQFYKVENGAH
-520 NKNVLKED
+520 HKNVLKED
-528 AVKRFLKLLSS
+528 AVKQFMKLLSS
-539 VKEIPEGLVCNI
+539 LKEIPEGVVCNI
-551 SHACANS
+551 SPACASS
-558 FIKQLLEKQMWH
+558 FIKQLLEKQLWH

-584 PSNGGLFKNCS
+584 PSGGGLFKNCN

-600 IGNVIQQCDRSD
+600 IGSVIQWCDKSD
-612 KQVHLI
+612 KQVNLI

-625 ALPDGIGTSSEI
+625 ALPDGTGTNSET
-637 PLQICLK
+637 PLQMCLK

-657 GADPRNVSI
+657 GADPRNVSV
-666 AQGDTPLHVAVSICL
+666 AQGDTPLHAAVSIYL
-681 NNRDGTGLNILNY
+681 NNRDATGLKILNY

-736 ITESLAKFDVNFN
+736 IMESMAKFDVNFN
-749 IKNKLGRDVRHRIKK
+749 IKNKSGRDVRHRIKK
-764 NDPLLLAWNTAALE
+764 NDPLLLAWNNAALE
-778 KKKYRQDIAGQSA
+778 KKKYRQDTAGQSV
-791 KTSKPIPASEI
+791 KTSKPIQASEI
-802 SQAKSAGHSSSGSSL
+802 SQPKSTGRSSSGSSL
-817 KAPSGKAAHN
+817 KAPSGNAAHN
-827 DLKTS
+827 DLKTP
-832 CSVQTK
+832 CSVKTK
-838 KDQLPKQET
+838 KGQLAKQET
-847 ERINNP
+847 ERINSP

-871 TLGDTLRKDHPP
+871 KLGDALRKDLPL

-888 SAQTNLEEGRSES
+888 SAQTNLEEGGNASS
-901 LQPCGSVAYPEGKG
+901 QPCGSIAYPERKG
-915 DDWEKKKGAGEFS
+915 DGWEKKKRAGEFS
-928 VVLPD
+928 MALPNR
-933 GEKEE
+933 EKEE

-964 CTPEMLKTLGSKAVP
+964 CAPEMLKTLGSKTVP

-984 KTIMTIKQ
+984 KTIMAIKQ

-1002 QKPLKHL
+1002 RKPLKHL

-1019 LGKGARM
+1019 LDKGARM

-1053 LPEKSGRVYTE
+1053 LSEKSGRVYTE

-1078 NRVLENIC
+1078 NRVLDNIC

-1107 HQNHNVTTQK
+1107 HQNHNLSTEK

-1124 EDPEAEKSKEHT
+1124 EDLEAEKSKEHT

-1229 LANGPLLERQTWQQR
+1229 LANAPLLARQTWQQR
-1244 QCSEVERDRLEKEES
+1244 QCSEVEKARLEEEES

-1264 SDDSSEEQVSDE
+1264 SDDSSEEQVDDE
-1276 QDQDSE
+1276 QEQDSE
-1282 DEKVPVGTAG
+1282 NEKVPVGTASA
-1292 VEMNSCDDHED
+1292 ETISCHDHEED
-1303 GQMHSAE
+1303 QMRSAE
-1310 VSNRLEHL
+1310 ASNRLEHL

-1329 CQEVQKNFIELSKS
+1329 CQEVQKNFVELSKS
-1343 SKVTSHFKPLEP
+1343 SKITSHFKPLEP

-1405 SPQEDMV
+1405 SPQEDLV

-1418 EDEEGNVEAEHSD
+1418 EDEEGNVEAEHGD
-1431 DEGPADAYC
+1431 HEGAADAYS

-1463 KGKSPYNPALVWKEI
+1463 KGKSLYNPALVWKEI

-1502 MLGRKRSPNFT
+1502 KLGRKRSPNFT

-1574 LALLMRCIND
+1574 LALLMKCIND
-1584 PNTMF
+1584 PNAMF

-1643 SGILRLAA
+1643 SGILRLAS

-1766 SYAPDSDVQAGSKL
+1766 SYTPDSDVQVGGKL
-1780 LIEMPFEDAT
+1780 LIEMPLEDAT
-1790 GMQKRTPFNVEM
+1790 GTQKRTFNVEM

-1846 VQVVKADEKKDLDDS
+1846 VRVVKADEKKDLDDS

-1882 QFWEVAAKCYQKGGA
+1882 RFWEVAAKCYQKGGA

-1907 DAVLKVHSK
+1907 DAVLKVHAK

-1928 SLAKTYLEC
+1928 TLAKTYLEC

-1962 LGKIKDA
+1962 LGKTKDA
-1969 AVYYQKSQCYKEASE
+1969 AVYYQKCQCYKEASE
-1984 CYEEIEEFDLAIKMY
+1984 CYEQIEEFDLAIKMY

-2015 EEMLNT
+2015 EEMLNA
-2021 KGQMVSKLSCTANQ
+2021 KAQMVSKLSCTANQ

-2041 AKYLSMNRTEE
+2041 AKYLSVNRTEE
-2052 MMQVLSKLDIEDQL
+2052 MMRVLSKLDVEDQL
-2066 EFLKSRGCLR
+2066 EFLKSRGCLH
-2076 QTADLLKREGRE
+2076 QAADLLKREGRE
-2088 EEAAKLMKQHGFPLE
+2088 EEAAKLMKQHGFALE
-2103 AANLTTIK
+2103 AANLTAIK

-2122 RASVTRCSESDLV
+2122 RAGVTRCSESDLV
-2135 DVEVILREAL
+2135 DLEVILREAL

-2161 FFQGALKGDFTKL
+2161 FLQGALKGDFKKL
-2174 SRAYCQFLSL
+2174 SSAYCQFLSL
-2184 NHAAGA
+2184 NHSAGA
-2190 VEALFALSH
+2190 IEALFALSR

-2206 ILFMATRGLMALLSL
+2206 ILFMAMHGLMALLSL
-2221 VRALKKAA
+2221 VRGLKKAA
-2229 TNAEKEMVKSCFAYF
+2229 TNAEKDMVKSCFAYF

-2307 LLNKHY
+2307 LLKKH
-2313 YPDICMKFI
+2313 YPDICKKFI

-2335 HKPLMRHE
+2335 HKPLLRHE
-2343 AKTIFQCKMHL
+2343 AKTMFQCKMHL
-2354 VAINGLLLEATH
+2354 VAVNGLLLEAARA
-2366 VFPKELLNQC
+2366 FPKELLNQC
-2376 KSFDDILTANKY
+2376 KTFDDILTADKY

-2396 MFFPNHFHLRILS
+2396 LFFPNHFHLRILS
-2409 ENPKACKEILEF
+2409 ENPKACKEILQF
-2421 STIISKP
+2421 SNIISKP

-2437 TFKFKNEGTAAR
+2437 TFKFKNEDTAAR

-2455 WLTAMQA
+2455 WLSAMQV

-2476 LFKEEDD
+2476 LYKEEED
-2483 YNKELNFALSKANN
+2483 YNKELNFALSKAKN

-2506 KTKGIE
+2506 KAKGIE

-2562 NVLVKKGTRYLIPSI
+2562 NVLVKKCTRYLIPSI

-2584 EFQYILCCAVL
+2584 EFQYVLCCAVL

-2616 WEFLFRSKDNN
+2616 WEFLFRSKDHN
-2627 KELRDTFS
+2627 KELKDTFS
-2635 IIQEYRPKDAYVAVQ
+2635 IIQEYRPKDAYVAVR
-2650 NFRFHLCYLAEV
+2650 NFRFHLCYLTEV

-2668 RFNVLLDAFEDPDRL
+2668 KFNVLLDAFEDPDCL

-2704 VQNSKYRSLLCHH
+2704 VQNSRYRSLLCHH
-2717 FPQIKVMLKLM
+2717 FPEIKAMLKSM
-2728 RKDSPSKVPE
+2728 RKDSPSVVPE
-2738 RLLRVVELVND
+2738 RLLRVVEQVSD
-2749 ATHIREIAVGLQE
+2749 ATHVREIAASLQE

-2770 YLVDCRWKWDSAYTQ
+2770 HLVDCRWRWDSAYTQ

-2796 TINLDR
+2796 PINLDR
-2802 FMTSLDKTEYA
+2802 FMTSLDGTEYS
-2813 DELEDELERV
+2813 DELEKELERV

-2851 RQLRRV
+2851 RHLRRV

-2871 CSKAETVAMEG
+2871 CSKAEPVAVEG

-2909 SSETYFSRSENVEG
+2909 SSENYFSRSESIEA

-2933 ISGEKKLHAEENS
+2933 ISGEEKLHAEGNA
-2946 VSMASE
+2946 VSAASE
-2952 AYIEHRNT
+2952 AYVEHRNT
-2960 DEHRNNNAAYKYYAD
+2960 DEHRNNNAAYKHYAD

-2982 PIIYDG
+2982 PVIYDG
-2988 LEVVEAITER
+2988 LEAVEAITEKTCTR
-2998 TYTQDHLAYKE
+2998 DHLAYKE
-3009 GSNLCQRKIK
+3009 GYNLCQRKIK

-3037 WAKAEEIITKHA
+3037 WAKAEEIIIKHA
-3049 NKLVATIDEARKGLK
+3049 SKLVTTIGEAHEWLK
-3064 KMDCHRIK
+3064 KMESHRIK
-3072 EEGFVHDRDLENE
+3072 EGFVHDRDLENE
-3085 VEDES
+3085 VEDAS
-3090 TAFEELVCKKL
+3090 MAFEELFYKKL

>member
-1 MRKDFS
+1 
-7 RLPGQH
+7 
-13 IITWLLR
+13 
-20 CWDNGAS
+20 
-27 SLELEGREAKQLGSL
+27 
-42 SREGGIDKAIG
+42 
-53 KKAQALS
+53 
-60 LWRRL
+60 
-65 LSSVRERYP
+65 
-74 FSEDVVCRPGKWT
+74 
-87 TMERGIQYLRELAVR
+87 
-102 EMVYYD
+102 
-108 PDNAQLPTDPD
+108 
-119 EVQCTRPMWRKFV
+119 
-132 RSAPSSMDAMEHA
+132 
-145 QLMRQAGNQDFKNGN
+145 
-160 YSLAIRKYDQALHIL
+160 
-175 GYLMQWVPC
+175 C
-184 SRDIAVLHCNKST
+184 SQDIAVLLCNKST
-197 ALYNLGKWT
+197 ALYCLGKWH
-206 EAVFSA
+206 ESVFLA
-212 YQSLHWDPEYVKAYY
+212 RQSLQLDPEYVKAYY

-235 LSDSYEAISMFHK
+235 LSNSYEAVSMFHR
-248 GLILLNASADR
+248 GLVLLNSSTDR
-259 TQVADFVA
+259 TQIAEFIA
-267 GIFISVNDEQVFPPT
+267 GIFISVNDERIFPPT

-288 YIFSARFDALTW
+288 YIFSSSYDALIW
-300 QAVIERL
+300 QVVIERL
-307 AQKGKWRSCLLLLSE
+307 AQKGKWRSCLLLLPE
-322 KKALPANLRV
+322 KQELPSDLRV
-332 NQLSLKNL
+332 NQISLKNL

-351 KMQEV
+351 KLQEV
-356 AELVKWLISIGAK
+356 AELVEWLISIGAK
-369 VETIGVYPLH
+369 AESIGAYPLH
-379 VVMRLCIRARK
+379 AVIRLCIKARK

-399 QRPDLKDRIN
+399 WRPELKDRIN
-409 QQDRDGCTLLHIVA
+409 QKDRDGHTLLHTVA
-423 SSSEYFQKRSQT
+423 SSSEYSQKRRQT
-435 DDVIMLLNFGVDPT
+435 EDVIMLLDFGVDPT
-449 VPDARSRYV
+449 VPDARSKYV

-464 NKNFDAVKAVSNHIE
+464 NKNFDAVKEVSKHIE
-479 KHTSSEKRTGRNESR
+479 KHTSSGKQTGTTCRNES
-494 AIADRDSLLDGIEQF
+494 ATADTDSLQSVLEQF
-509 VQFYKFDSGAH
+509 VHFYRSENGAH

-528 AVKRFLKLLSS
+528 AVKQFLKQLSS
-539 VKEIPEGLVCNI
+539 LKEIPEKISCNI
-551 SHACANS
+551 SNACANS
-558 FIKQLLEKQMWH
+558 FIKQLLAKQMWQ

-575 LTGKASGEE
+575 LTGKANGDKPSG
-584 PSNGGLFKNCS
+584 GGLFKNCS

-600 IGNVIQQCDRSD
+600 IGNIIQQCERSD
-612 KQVHLI
+612 TQVHLI
-618 RCLIERG
+618 RCLLERE
-625 ALPDGIGTSSEI
+625 ALPDGIVTSSEV
-637 PLQICLK
+637 PLKICLRK
-644 KNYFELVYLLLTK
+644 SYFELVYLLLSK
-657 GADPRNVSI
+657 GADPRNLSVT
-666 AQGDTPLHVAVSICL
+666 QGDTPLHAAVSICL

-694 LLDLFASR
+694 LLDLFSSR
-702 PSDFPYLNP
+702 PSDFAYLNP

-722 HVVFQR
+722 HIVFQR
-728 GFSKQAKR
+728 GFSKQTKR
-736 ITESLAKFDVNFN
+736 ITELLAKFDINFN
-749 IKNKLGRDVRHRIKK
+749 IKNKSGKDVMHRIKK
-764 NDPLLLAWNTAALE
+764 RDPLLLVWNNAALE
-778 KKKYRQDIAGQSA
+778 KKKHRQDRAGQLV
-791 KTSKPIPASEI
+791 KTSKPIPTSEI
-802 SQAKSAGHSSSGSSL
+802 SQSKSTGRSSSGFSL
-817 KAPSGKAAHN
+817 KTPSGNAVHN
-827 DLKTS
+827 DLKTP
-832 CSVQTK
+832 CSVKTK
-838 KDQLPKQET
+838 KGQLAKQET
-847 ERINNP
+847 EGINSP

-871 TLGDTLRKDHPP
+871 KVSDTLRKDHPL
-883 VQKPS
+883 VQKAS
-888 SAQTNLEEGRSES
+888 SAQTNLEEGGSS
-901 LQPCGSVAYPEGKG
+901 LQPCGSIAFPERKG
-915 DDWEKKKGAGEFS
+915 DDWEKKNVAGEFS
-928 VVLPD
+928 MALPN
-933 GEKEE
+933 GGKEE
-938 PEEEKGKILDIE
+938 PEGEKGKSLDIE

-964 CTPEMLKTLGSKAVP
+964 CTPEMLKTLSSKAVP
-979 HYLKT
+979 HYLKA

-997 WTRGL
+997 WSRGL
-1002 QKPLKHL
+1002 KKPLKHL

-1041 AEKIM
+1041 PEKIM
-1046 ETEQTKS
+1046 ETEQIKNH
-1053 LPEKSGRVYTE
+1053 PEKSGRVYSE

-1078 NRVLENIC
+1078 NRALENIC

-1107 HQNHNVTTQK
+1107 HQNHVTTEK

-1124 EDPEAEKSKEHT
+1124 EDTEAEKSKEHT
-1136 IPEYFPP
+1136 MPEYFPP

-1169 DVHSS
+1169 DVQSS
-1174 VEYPFRVGELEYAV
+1174 VDYPFRVGELEYAV

-1229 LANGPLLERQTWQQR
+1229 LADGPLLERQTWQQR
-1244 QCSEVERDRLEKEES
+1244 QCSEVEKANSGKEES
-1259 ELKQD
+1259 ELKHK
-1264 SDDSSEEQVSDE
+1264 SDDLSEEQVSDE

-1292 VEMNSCDDHED
+1292 AEVNSCGDHEED
-1303 GQMHSAE
+1303 QMSSE
-1310 VSNRLEHL
+1310 ETSNRLEHL

-1329 CQEVQKNFIELSKS
+1329 CREVQKNFIELSKS

-1355 NVHKLQDIK
+1355 NIHKLQDIK

-1400 IIVGW
+1400 VIVGW
-1405 SPQEDMV
+1405 SPQEELV

-1418 EDEEGNVEAEHSD
+1418 EDEEGNLEAERGD
-1431 DEGPADAYC
+1431 DGGAADTC
-1440 RESDPRTFVTYDVFA
+1440 SRESDPWTFVTYSVFA

-1463 KGKSPYNPALVWKEI
+1463 KGKSLYNPALVWKEI

-1502 MLGRKRSPNFT
+1502 KLGRKRSPNFT

-1560 EFYGDEIQDFTQAE
+1560 ELYGDEIQDFTQAE
-1574 LALLMRCIND
+1574 LALLMKCIND
-1584 PNTMF
+1584 PNAMF

-1616 SKNSMNKKQRVRK
+1616 SKSSVNKKQRVRK

-1643 SGILRLAA
+1643 SGILRLAS

-1663 SFDRLPKDC
+1663 SFDRLPQDR

-1679 PTVLE
+1679 PMVLE

-1735 VYEAKGLEFD
+1735 IYEAKGLEFD

-1766 SYAPDSDVQAGSKL
+1766 SYSPEPDMQVGSNL
-1780 LIEMPFEDAT
+1780 LIEMPLEDAT
-1790 GMQKRTPFNVEM
+1790 GTKERTPFNVEM

-1826 FDEDSDKRA
+1826 FDEDGDKRA
-1835 PAFKYFIKREF
+1835 PAFKYFIKRKF
-1846 VQVVKADEKKDLDDS
+1846 VKVVKTDEKKDLDDS

-1907 DAVLKVHSK
+1907 DAVLKVHAK

-1928 SLAKTYLEC
+1928 TLAKTYLEC

-1962 LGKIKDA
+1962 LGKMKDA

-1984 CYEEIEEFDLAIKMY
+1984 CYELIEEFDLAIKMY

-2015 EEMLNT
+2015 EDMLNT
-2021 KGQMVSKLSCTANQ
+2021 KGQMISKLSCTANQ

-2066 EFLKSRGCLR
+2066 EFLKSRGCLH
-2076 QTADLLKREGRE
+2076 QTADLLKRKDRQ
-2088 EEAAKLMKQHGFPLE
+2088 EEAAKLMKQHGFALE
-2103 AANLTTIK
+2103 AANLTALK
-2111 EFRASCLLAAA
+2111 EFRALCLLAEA
-2122 RASVTRCSESDLV
+2122 RARLTRSSESNLV
-2135 DVEVILREAL
+2135 DVENILREAL
-2145 ELCEQ
+2145 ELCEE
-2150 TEQKSGIAEAV
+2150 TGQKSGVAEAV
-2161 FFQGALKGDFTKL
+2161 FLQGALKGDFMKL
-2174 SRAYCQFLSL
+2174 SNAYCQFLSL
-2184 NHAAGA
+2184 NHSAGA
-2190 VEALFALSH
+2190 VEALFALSR
-2199 CSAPSQN
+2199 CSTPSQN
-2206 ILFMATRGLMALLSL
+2206 ILFMATRGLVALLSL
-2221 VRALKKAA
+2221 VKGLKKAA
-2229 TNAEKEMVKSCFAYF
+2229 TNAEKDMVKLCFAYF

-2264 KFLSDKPSLKERKTK
+2264 KFLLGKPSLKERKTK
-2279 GDFSVSTEEVK
+2279 GDFSESTEKVK
-2290 SALKQ
+2290 SALKK

-2300 LCSITHE
+2300 LCSITRE
-2307 LLNKHY
+2307 LLNKK

-2322 VGLNCEDKTCEDY
+2322 AGLNCEDQTCEDY
-2335 HKPLMRHE
+2335 HRPLLRHE
-2343 AKTIFQCKMHL
+2343 AKTIFQCKMHV
-2354 VAINGLLLEATH
+2354 VAINGLLLEATCI
-2366 VFPKELLNQC
+2366 FPKELLNQC
-2376 KSFDDILTANKY
+2376 KSFDDILTSDKY

-2409 ENPKACKEILEF
+2409 ENPKACKEILQF
-2421 STIISKP
+2421 SSVISNP
-2428 CRAVLKEYI
+2428 CRVMLKKYI
-2437 TFKFKNEGTAAR
+2437 TFKFNNEDTAAR

-2455 WLTAMQA
+2455 WLSAMKV
-2462 FILSSGYPEEFEKL
+2462 FILSSGYPAEFEKL

-2483 YNKELNFALSKANN
+2483 YNKELNFALAKAE
-2497 SPKSKGQGG
+2497 SSAKSKGQRE

-2562 NVLVKKGTRYLIPSI
+2562 NVLIKKCTRYLIPSI

-2595 MRLSKNI
+2595 MRLSKNL
-2602 TLCFPKSYIALIHY
+2602 TLCLPKSYIALLHY
-2616 WEFLFRSKDNN
+2616 WEFLFRRKDHY
-2627 KELRDTFS
+2627 KEFKDTFS
-2635 IIQEYRPKDAYVAVQ
+2635 IIQEYRPKDTYVAVQ
-2650 NFRFHLCYLAEV
+2650 YFRSHLCYLAEV

-2668 RFNVLLDAFEDPDRL
+2668 RFNVLLDAFGDPDCI

-2697 MLLNADQ
+2697 MLLNAGQ
-2704 VQNSKYRSLLCHH
+2704 LHSGKYRFLLHH
-2717 FPQIKVMLKLM
+2717 LFPEIKEMLKSM
-2728 RKDSPSKVPE
+2728 RKDTPSKVPE
-2738 RLLRVVELVND
+2738 RLLKVVEQVSD
-2749 ATHIREIAVGLQE
+2749 ATHVREIAVGLQE
-2762 LLTERDAE
+2762 LLMERDAE
-2770 YLVDCRWKWDSAYTQ
+2770 YLVDCRWKWDTAYTQ
-2785 GHPPIRGILYE
+2785 GHPPIRGIQYE
-2796 TINLDR
+2796 LINLDR
-2802 FMTSLDKTEYA
+2802 FMTSLEETEDA
-2813 DELEDELERV
+2813 DELEKEFEEV

-2836 ALSKQQKQEQKASAQ
+2836 ALSKQQKQEQKASAE
-2851 RQLRRV
+2851 RQLYRV
-2857 FHFVSLCMKWKRKA
+2857 FHFISLYVKWKRKA
-2871 CSKAETVAMEG
+2871 RSKVHPVAMKE

-2909 SSETYFSRSENVEG
+2909 SSENYFSRSESIET
-2923 DTSEAVTPTE
+2923 DTAEPLTSTE
-2933 ISGEKKLHAEENS
+2933 NSGEEKLHAEGSAIS
-2946 VSMASE
+2946 VANE
-2952 AYIEHRNT
+2952 AYIEHRST
-2960 DEHRNNNAAYKYYAD
+2960 DEHTNNHAAYRHYAE
-2975 FFRRKID
+2975 FFRRKVD
-2982 PIIYDG
+2982 PIIQDG
-2988 LEVVEAITER
+2988 LEAVEAITEKA
-2998 TYTQDHLAYKE
+2998 YTRDRLAYKE
-3009 GSNLCQRKIK
+3009 GSNLRQRKIK

-3037 WAKAEEIITKHA
+3037 WAK
-3049 NKLVATIDEARKGLK
+3049 
-3064 KMDCHRIK
+3064 
-3072 EEGFVHDRDLENE
+3072 
-3085 VEDES
+3085 
-3090 TAFEELVCKKL
+3090 
-3101 SRKKGRYGK
+3101 

>member
-1 MRKDFS
+1 CSKD
-7 RLPGQH
+7 L
-13 IITWLLR
+13 
-20 CWDNGAS
+20 
-27 SLELEGREAKQLGSL
+27 
-42 SREGGIDKAIG
+42 
-53 KKAQALS
+53 
-60 LWRRL
+60 
-65 LSSVRERYP
+65 
-74 FSEDVVCRPGKWT
+74 
-87 TMERGIQYLRELAVR
+87 
-102 EMVYYD
+102 
-108 PDNAQLPTDPD
+108 
-119 EVQCTRPMWRKFV
+119 
-132 RSAPSSMDAMEHA
+132 
-145 QLMRQAGNQDFKNGN
+145 
-160 YSLAIRKYDQALHIL
+160 
-175 GYLMQWVPC
+175 
-184 SRDIAVLHCNKST
+184 AVLHCNKST
-197 ALYNLGKWT
+197 ALYNLGKWR
-206 EAVFSA
+206 EAMFSA

-235 LSDSYEAISMFHK
+235 LSNSYEAISMFHR
-248 GLILLNASADR
+248 GLVLLNASSDR
-259 TQVADFVA
+259 TQIADFIA
-267 GIFISVNDEQVFPPT
+267 GIFMSVNDERVVPPT
-282 FPPAYD
+282 FPPAYG
-288 YIFSARFDALTW
+288 YIFSARFDALIW
-300 QAVIERL
+300 QMVIEKL
-307 AQKGKWRSCLLLLSE
+307 AQKWKWRSCLLLLSE
-322 KKALPANLRV
+322 KKELPTNLRV
-332 NQLSLKNL
+332 SQLSLKNL

-351 KMQEV
+351 KMQDV
-356 AELVKWLISIGAK
+356 AELAKWLISIGAK
-369 VETIGVYPLH
+369 VETIGVYLLH
-379 VVMRLCIRARK
+379 AVIRLCIKARK
-390 NHLFRWLLT
+390 NHLFKWLLNR
-399 QRPDLKDRIN
+399 RPDLKDRIN
-409 QQDRDGCTLLHIVA
+409 QKDKDGCTLLHVVA
-423 SSSEYFQKRSQT
+423 SSSEYSQKRCQT
-435 DDVIMLLNFGVDPT
+435 EDVIMLLNFGVDPT
-449 VPDARSRYV
+449 VPDSRSRYV

-464 NKNFDAVKAVSNHIE
+464 NKNFDAVKAVSSHIE
-479 KHTSSEKRTGRNESR
+479 KRASTDKRTECEDR
-494 AIADRDSLLDGIEQF
+494 ATADTASLLNALEQF
-509 VQFYKFDSGAH
+509 VQFYRFESGAH
-520 NKNVLKED
+520 RKNVLNED

-539 VKEIPEGLVCNI
+539 VKEIPEGVVCNI
-551 SHACANS
+551 SQACANS
-558 FIKQLLEKQMWH
+558 FIKQLLEKQMWQ

-575 LTGKASGEE
+575 LTGKANGEE
-584 PSNGGLFKNCS
+584 PSGGGLFKTCS

-612 KQVHLI
+612 MQVPLI

-644 KNYFELVYLLLTK
+644 RNYFELVYLLLTK
-657 GADPRNVSI
+657 GADPRNVST
-666 AQGDTPLHVAVSICL
+666 AQGDTPLHAAVSICL
-681 NNRDGTGLNILNY
+681 NNRDGTGLSILNY

-702 PSDFPYLNP
+702 PSEFHYLNP
-711 NIQDENGNTVM
+711 NVQDVNGNTVM
-722 HVVFQR
+722 HFVFQR
-728 GFSKQAKR
+728 TFSKQVR
-736 ITESLAKFDVNFN
+736 RVIESLARFDVNFS
-749 IKNKLGRDVRHRIKK
+749 IKNKLGRDVRYKIKK
-764 NDPLLLAWNTAALE
+764 TDPQLLAWNNAVVE
-778 KKKYRQDIAGQSA
+778 KKKYRQDIAGQSVKA
-791 KTSKPIPASEI
+791 SKPVPASEI
-802 SQAKSAGHSSSGSSL
+802 SQPKSTGRSSSGPSL
-817 KAPSGKAAHN
+817 KAPSGNAAHC
-827 DLKTS
+827 DLKTP
-832 CSVQTK
+832 CSVKTK
-838 KDQLPKQET
+838 KDQLAEQEA
-847 ERINNP
+847 ERVNSP
-853 LTLQESLVQAI
+853 FTLQETLVEAI
-864 TALIQQL
+864 TALIRQL
-871 TLGDTLRKDHPP
+871 KSGDTLRKEHPL
-883 VQKPS
+883 VQKLS
-888 SAQTNLEEGRSES
+888 SAQANLEEGRSES
-901 LQPCGSVAYPEGKG
+901 SLPCGSRAYPEGNG
-915 DDWEKKKGAGEFS
+915 GNWGRKKGTEEGGVA
-928 VVLPD
+928 LPS
-933 GEKEE
+933 GEKEG
-938 PEEEKGKILDIE
+938 PEEEKEKILDIE

-964 CTPEMLKTLGSKAVP
+964 CTPEILKTLGSKAVP

-984 KTIMTIKQ
+984 KTIMTIKR

-1002 QKPLKHL
+1002 QKPLKNL

-1019 LGKGARM
+1019 LGKGPRM

-1078 NRVLENIC
+1078 NRVLDNIC
-1086 ISYNRGLS
+1086 TSYNRGLS

-1107 HQNHNVTTQK
+1107 QQNHSVTTQK

-1124 EDPEAEKSKEHT
+1124 EDPEAEKSKERT
-1136 IPEYFPP
+1136 AAEYFPP

-1229 LANGPLLERQTWQQR
+1229 LANSPLLERQRWQQR
-1244 QCSEVERDRLEKEES
+1244 QCGEVEKDGLEKEES
-1259 ELKQD
+1259 ELKED
-1264 SDDSSEEQVSDE
+1264 SDDSSDE

-1282 DEKVPVGTAG
+1282 DEKVAVGRAG
-1292 VEMNSCDDHED
+1292 AETNSCDDCEEN
-1303 GQMHSAE
+1303 QMPSTDA
-1310 VSNRLEHL
+1310 SNRLEHL

-1329 CQEVQKNFIELSKS
+1329 CREVQKNFVELSKS

-1355 NVHKLQDIK
+1355 NVHKLQDVK
-1364 DENFPLFVTSKQLLL
+1364 DEHFPLFVTSKQLLL

-1400 IIVGW
+1400 TIVGW
-1405 SPQEDMV
+1405 SPQEDLV

-1418 EDEEGNVEAEHSD
+1418 EDEEGNCEAEHSN
-1431 DEGPADAYC
+1431 DEGGADTYS
-1440 RESDPRTFVTYDVFA
+1440 RESDPRIFVTYDVFA
-1455 NEIWPKMI
+1455 NEMWPKMV
-1463 KGKSPYNPALVWKEI
+1463 KGKSLYNPALVWKEI

-1502 MLGRKRSPNFT
+1502 KLGRKRSPNFT

-1531 QRGYFDEEDLLYNLS
+1531 QRGFFDEEDFIYNLS

-1574 LALLMRCIND
+1574 LALLMKCIND
-1584 PNTMF
+1584 PNAMF

-1643 SGILRLAA
+1643 SGILHLAS

-1766 SYAPDSDVQAGSKL
+1766 SYTPGSDVQVGTKL
-1780 LIEMPFEDAT
+1780 LIEMPLEDAG
-1790 GMQKRTPFNVEM
+1790 GMQKTAPFNVEM

-1826 FDEDSDKRA
+1826 FDEDRDKRA
-1835 PAFKYFIKREF
+1835 PAFKYFIKRGF
-1846 VQVVKADEKKDLDDS
+1846 VHVVKADEKKDLDDS
-1861 MFAKTS
+1861 MFVKTS

-1897 AEKSKLALAH
+1897 NEKSKLALAH

-1916 KSSPR
+1916 KASLR
-1921 EKQMEYM
+1921 EKKMEYM
-1928 SLAKTYLEC
+1928 TLAKTYLEC
-1937 GEPKLSL
+1937 GEPELSL

-1962 LGKIKDA
+1962 LGKMKDA
-1969 AVYYQKSQCYKEASE
+1969 AVYYQKSQCYREASE
-1984 CYEEIEEFDLAIKMY
+1984 CYEQIEEFDLAVKMY

-2015 EEMLNT
+2015 EELLNA
-2021 KGQMVSKLSCTANQ
+2021 KGQVASRLSCTANQ

-2041 AKYLSMNRTEE
+2041 AKYLSMNRSEE
-2052 MMQVLSKLDIEDQL
+2052 MMRVLSKLDIEDQL
-2066 EFLKSRGCLR
+2066 EFLKSQGCLR
-2076 QTADLLKREGRE
+2076 QTADLLKREGRK
-2088 EEAAKLMKQHGFPLE
+2088 EEAAKLMKQHGFALE
-2103 AANLTTIK
+2103 AASLTAVK
-2111 EFRASCLLAAA
+2111 EFRATCLLTMA
-2122 RASVTRCSESDLV
+2122 RAAVSRRSESELADT
-2135 DVEVILREAL
+2135 EVILREAL
-2145 ELCEQ
+2145 RLCEQ
-2150 TEQKSGIAEAV
+2150 TEQKAGIAEAV
-2161 FFQGALKGDFTKL
+2161 FLQGLLKGDFTKL
-2174 SRAYCQFLSL
+2174 RNAYCQFLSL
-2184 NHAAGA
+2184 NHVAGA
-2190 VEALFALSH
+2190 VEALFALSR
-2199 CSAPSQN
+2199 CRTSSYIP
-2206 ILFMATRGLMALLSL
+2206 ILFMAMRGLMALLSL
-2221 VRALKKAA
+2221 VRGLKIAA
-2229 TNAEKEMVKSCFAYF
+2229 TNAEKDMVKSCFAYF

-2300 LCSITHE
+2300 LCSITEE
-2307 LLNKHY
+2307 LLNKH

-2322 VGLNCEDKTCEDY
+2322 VGLNCEGKRCENY
-2335 HKPLMRHE
+2335 HRPLLRHE

-2366 VFPKELLNQC
+2366 AFPKELLNQC
-2376 KSFDDILTANKY
+2376 KSFDLLTADKHT
-2388 ASCKALLE
+2388 SCKALLE
-2396 MFFPNHFHLRILS
+2396 RFFPNHFHLRILS

-2421 STIISKP
+2421 SNVISRP
-2428 CRAVLKEYI
+2428 CRAALKEYI
-2437 TFKFKNEGTAAR
+2437 AFQFRNECTAAR

-2455 WLTAMQA
+2455 WLSAMQV

-2483 YNKELNFALSKANN
+2483 YNKELNFALSKVKH
-2497 SPKSKGQGG
+2497 SLKSKGQGG
-2506 KTKGIE
+2506 KAKGIE
-2512 GRHGMLLPDKN
+2512 GRHGMLLPDKY
-2523 AENAGRTHLCFI
+2523 AEHAGSTHLCFI
-2535 RLLENSLE
+2535 RLLQNSLE

-2562 NVLVKKGTRYLIPSI
+2562 NVLVKKCTRYLVPSI

-2595 MRLSKNI
+2595 MRLCKNV
-2602 TLCFPKSYIALIHY
+2602 TLCFPKSYIALLHY
-2616 WEFLFRSKDNN
+2616 WEFLFRSKHHN
-2627 KELRDTFS
+2627 KELKDTFS
-2635 IIQEYRPKDAYVAVQ
+2635 IIQEYRPKDVHVAVQ

-2662 LCGVHG
+2662 LSGVYG
-2668 RFNVLLDAFEDPDRL
+2668 RFSVLLDAFEDPDHIA
-2683 TSGEAERTV
+2683 SGEAERTL
-2692 VLCLV
+2692 VLGLV

-2704 VQNSKYRSLLCHH
+2704 VQNCKCRWLLGQN
-2717 FPQIKVMLKLM
+2717 FPEIKEMLK
-2728 RKDSPSKVPE
+2728 RKEFPSKVPE
-2738 RLLRVVELVND
+2738 RLLRVVRQVSE
-2749 ATHIREIAVGLQE
+2749 ATHLREIAAGLQE
-2762 LLTERDAE
+2762 LLAERDE
-2770 YLVDCRWKWDSAYTQ
+2770 EHLVDCRWRWDSAYTQ

-2796 TINLDR
+2796 PVNLDR
-2802 FMTSLDKTEYA
+2802 FMISLDEAEYV
-2813 DELEDELERV
+2813 DELEKDLERV

-2851 RQLRRV
+2851 RQLHRV
-2857 FHFVSLCMKWKRKA
+2857 FYVVSLCVKWKRKA

-2882 EEFLSEIFK
+2882 EGFLSEVFK

-2909 SSETYFSRSENVEG
+2909 SSENYFSQSESMEA
-2923 DTSEAVTPTE
+2923 DTSEALSSTE
-2933 ISGEKKLHAEENS
+2933 INGEEKLPAEGNAVS
-2946 VSMASE
+2946 VASE
-2952 AYIEHRNT
+2952 AYVEHRNT
-2960 DEHRNNNAAYKYYAD
+2960 DEHRNKNAAYKYYSD

-2988 LEVVEAITER
+2988 LGVVEAITEE

-3029 EEIYERKA
+3029 EEIYEKKS
-3037 WAKAEEIITKHA
+3037 WAKAEEILTKHA
-3049 NKLVATIDEARKGLK
+3049 NKLVATIDEARKWLK
-3064 KMDCHRIK
+3064 NMDSHRIRD
-3072 EEGFVHDRDLENE
+3072 EGSVHDRDLENE
-3085 VEDES
+3085 VEDECM
-3090 TAFEELVCKKL
+3090 AFEELVCKKL
-3101 SRKKGRYGK
+3101 SRKKGRFGRL

>member
-1 MRKDFS
+1 
-7 RLPGQH
+7 
-13 IITWLLR
+13 
-20 CWDNGAS
+20 
-27 SLELEGREAKQLGSL
+27 
-42 SREGGIDKAIG
+42 
-53 KKAQALS
+53 
-60 LWRRL
+60 
-65 LSSVRERYP
+65 
-74 FSEDVVCRPGKWT
+74 
-87 TMERGIQYLRELAVR
+87 
-102 EMVYYD
+102 
-108 PDNAQLPTDPD
+108 
-119 EVQCTRPMWRKFV
+119 
-132 RSAPSSMDAMEHA
+132 
-145 QLMRQAGNQDFKNGN
+145 
-160 YSLAIRKYDQALHIL
+160 
-175 GYLMQWVPC
+175 C
-184 SRDIAVLHCNKST
+184 SQDIAVLMCNKST
-197 ALYNLGKWT
+197 ALYYLGKWS
-206 EAVFSA
+206 EAVTSA
-212 YQSLHWDPEYVKAYY
+212 CYSLQWDPEYVKAYY
-227 RAGHSLIM
+227 RAGHSFIM
-235 LSDSYEAISMFHK
+235 LSKSCEAVSMFHK
-248 GLILLNASADR
+248 GLVILNSSGDR
-259 TQVADFVA
+259 TQIADFIA
-267 GIFISVNDEQVFPPT
+267 GIFISVNDERVFPPT
-282 FPPAYD
+282 FHPAYE
-288 YIFSARFDALTW
+288 YIFSAKFDALIW

-322 KKALPANLRV
+322 KKDLPSNLRV
-332 NQLSLKNL
+332 NQVPLRNL

-369 VETIGVYPLH
+369 AESIGVYPLH
-379 VVMRLCIRARK
+379 AVIRLCIKATK

-409 QQDRDGCTLLHIVA
+409 QQDRDGLTLLHIVA
-423 SSSEYFQKRSQT
+423 SSSEYSQKRRQT
-435 DDVIMLLNFGVDPT
+435 EDVIMLLNFGVDPT

-464 NKNFDAVKAVSNHIE
+464 NKNFDAVKEVSKHIE
-479 KHTSSEKRTGRNESR
+479 KHTSSEKQTGENER
-494 AIADRDSLLDGIEQF
+494 AVTDTDSLRDILEQF
-509 VQFYKFDSGAH
+509 VQFYRIENAAH
-520 NKNVLKED
+520 DKNVLKED
-528 AVKRFLKLLSS
+528 AAKQFLKLLSS
-539 VKEIPEGLVCNI
+539 VKEIPEEIPCNI
-551 SHACANS
+551 SLACANS

-575 LTGKASGEE
+575 LTGNVSGEK
-584 PSNGGLFKNCS
+584 PSGGGLFKNCS

-600 IGNVIQQCDRSD
+600 IGNIIQQCEKSD
-612 KQVHLI
+612 TQVHLI
-618 RCLIERG
+618 RCLLEQG
-625 ALPDGIGTSSEI
+625 ALPDGTGTNSEK
-637 PLQICLK
+637 PLQICLR
-644 KNYFELVYLLLTK
+644 KNNFELVYLLLTK
-657 GADPRNVSI
+657 GADPQNLSVT
-666 AQGDTPLHVAVSICL
+666 QGDTPLHAAVSICL

-694 LLDLFASR
+694 LLGLFASR

-711 NIQDENGNTVM
+711 NIQDQNGNTVM
-722 HVVFQR
+722 HIVFQK
-728 GFSKQAKR
+728 GYSKQTKR
-736 ITESLAKFDVNFN
+736 ITESLAKFDINFN
-749 IKNKLGRDVRHRIKK
+749 IKNKSGKDVKHRIKK
-764 NDPLLLAWNTAALE
+764 TDPLLLVWNSVALE
-778 KKKYRQDIAGQSA
+778 KKKYRQDRAGQLV
-791 KTSKPIPASEI
+791 KTSKPVPASEI
-802 SQAKSAGHSSSGSSL
+802 SQSKSTGHSSSESSL
-817 KAPSGKAAHN
+817 NTSSGNAVHN
-827 DLKTS
+827 GLKTS
-832 CSVQTK
+832 CSVKTK
-838 KDQLPKQET
+838 KSQLAKQET
-847 ERINNP
+847 EGINSP

-864 TALIQQL
+864 TTLIQQL
-871 TLGDTLRKDHPP
+871 KVSDSLGKDHPLL
-883 VQKPS
+883 QKPS
-888 SAQTNLEEGRSES
+888 LAQTNLEERRSS
-901 LQPCGSVAYPEGKG
+901 LQPHGTIPYPERKG
-915 DDWEKKKGAGEFS
+915 DDWGKKKEAGEFNMA
-928 VVLPD
+928 PPN
-933 GEKEE
+933 GEKDE
-938 PEEEKGKILDIE
+938 PEEEKGKSLDIE

-964 CTPEMLKTLGSKAVP
+964 CTPETLKTLSSKAVP
-979 HYLKT
+979 HYLKA

-997 WTRGL
+997 WSRGL

-1009 KADIQLYEAK
+1009 KANIQLYEAK

-1041 AEKIM
+1041 PEKIM

-1053 LPEKSGRVYTE
+1053 LSGKSGRVYTE
-1064 IIRIWAIVLDHCKL
+1064 IIRIWAIILDHCKL
-1078 NRVLENIC
+1078 NRALENIC

-1094 CILRKKLKGINEG
+1094 CILRKKLKGISEG
-1107 HQNHNVTTQK
+1107 HQNHGVTTKK

-1124 EDPEAEKSKEHT
+1124 EDTEAEKSKEGT
-1136 IPEYFPP
+1136 MPEYFPP

-1169 DVHSS
+1169 DVQTS

-1229 LANGPLLERQTWQQR
+1229 LANGPLLERQRWQQR
-1244 QCSEVERDRLEKEES
+1244 QCNEVEKASLGKEES
-1259 ELKQD
+1259 EPQED
-1264 SDDSSEEQVSDE
+1264 RDDSSEEQMNDE
-1276 QDQDSE
+1276 QEQDSK

-1292 VEMNSCDDHED
+1292 AEINSCDDHEED
-1303 GQMHSAE
+1303 QMHNVEAP
-1310 VSNRLEHL
+1310 NTLEHL

-1329 CQEVQKNFIELSKS
+1329 SQEVQKNFIELSKS

-1355 NVHKLQDIK
+1355 NIHKLQDIK

-1400 IIVGW
+1400 MIVGW
-1405 SPQEDMV
+1405 SPQEDLV
-1412 VPNWQD
+1412 IPNWQD
-1418 EDEEGNVEAEHSD
+1418 EDEEGNLEAEHSD
-1431 DEGPADAYC
+1431 DGRASDAYS
-1440 RESDPRTFVTYDVFA
+1440 RESDSWTFVTYDVFA
-1455 NEIWPKMI
+1455 KEIWPKMI
-1463 KGKSPYNPALVWKEI
+1463 KGKSLYNPALVWKEI

-1502 MLGRKRSPNFT
+1502 KLGRKRSPNFT

-1526 QQIRS
+1526 QQILS

-1574 LALLMRCIND
+1574 LALLMKCIND
-1584 PNTMF
+1584 PNAMF

-1603 FRFSDLRSLFHYA
+1603 FRFSDLKSLFHYA

-1643 SGILRLAA
+1643 SGILRLAS

-1663 SFDRLPKDC
+1663 SFDRLPQDR

-1679 PTVLE
+1679 PMVLE

-1735 VYEAKGLEFD
+1735 IYEAKGLEFD

-1766 SYAPDSDVQAGSKL
+1766 SYNPDSDEQVGSNL
-1780 LIEMPFEDAT
+1780 LLEVPLEDAT
-1790 GMQKRTPFNVEM
+1790 SMQKRTPFNVEM

-1826 FDEDSDKRA
+1826 FDEDCDKRA
-1835 PAFKYFIKREF
+1835 PAFKYFIKRKF
-1846 VQVVKADEKKDLDDS
+1846 VKVVKTDEKKDLDDS

-1907 DAVLKVHSK
+1907 DAVLKLHAK

-1928 SLAKTYLEC
+1928 ALAKTYLEC

-1962 LGKIKDA
+1962 LGKMKDA

-1984 CYEEIEEFDLAIKMY
+1984 CYEQIEEFDLAIKMY

-2015 EEMLNT
+2015 EEILNT
-2021 KGQMVSKLSCTANQ
+2021 KGQMASKLSCTANQ

-2052 MMQVLSKLDIEDQL
+2052 MMQVLSKLDVEDQL
-2066 EFLKSRGCLR
+2066 EFLKSRGCLH
-2076 QTADLLKREGRE
+2076 QTADLLKKKGRE
-2088 EEAAKLMKQHGFPLE
+2088 EEAAKLMKQHGFALE
-2103 AANLTTIK
+2103 AANLTAVK

-2122 RASVTRCSESDLV
+2122 RASVTRRSESDLV
-2135 DVEVILREAL
+2135 HVEVILKEAL

-2150 TEQKSGIAEAV
+2150 TGHKSGIAEAV
-2161 FFQGALKGDFTKL
+2161 FLQGALKGDFTKL
-2174 SRAYCQFLSL
+2174 RNAFCQFLSL
-2184 NHAAGA
+2184 NHSAGA
-2190 VEALFALSH
+2190 VEALFALSR
-2199 CSAPSQN
+2199 CSAPSPN
-2206 ILFMATRGLMALLSL
+2206 ILFMATSGLVALLRL
-2221 VRALKKAA
+2221 VRSLKKAA
-2229 TNAEKEMVKSCFAYF
+2229 TNAEKDMVKLCFAYF

-2253 QVSQNEAEPIL
+2253 QVSQSEAEPIL
-2264 KFLSDKPSLKERKTK
+2264 KFLSDRSTLKEKKTK

-2300 LCSITHE
+2300 LCSITFE
-2307 LLNKHY
+2307 LWNKD

-2322 VGLNCEDKTCEDY
+2322 AGLKCEDKTCENY
-2335 HKPLMRHE
+2335 HEPLLRHE

-2354 VAINGLLLEATH
+2354 VAIDGLLLEATCT
-2366 VFPKELLNQC
+2366 FPKEMLNQC
-2376 KSFDDILTANKY
+2376 KSFHDILTSDKY

-2396 MFFPNHFHLRILS
+2396 MFFPDHFHLRILS
-2409 ENPKACKEILEF
+2409 ENPKACKEILQF
-2421 STIISKP
+2421 SSIISKP
-2428 CRAVLKEYI
+2428 CRAMLKEYI
-2437 TFKFKNEGTAAR
+2437 TFKFNNEDTAAR

-2455 WLTAMQA
+2455 WLSAMKV

-2476 LFKEEDD
+2476 LLKEEDD
-2483 YNKELNFALSKANN
+2483 YNKELNFALAKAKG
-2497 SPKSKGQGG
+2497 SPKGKGPGG
-2506 KTKGIE
+2506 KTKGVE

-2562 NVLVKKGTRYLIPSI
+2562 NVLIKKCTRYLIPSI

-2595 MRLSKNI
+2595 MRLSKNTI
-2602 TLCFPKSYIALIHY
+2602 LCLPKSYIALLHY
-2616 WEFLFRSKDNN
+2616 WEFLFRSKDHN
-2627 KELRDTFS
+2627 KELKDTFS
-2635 IIQEYRPKDAYVAVQ
+2635 IIQEYRPKDTYVAVQ
-2650 NFRFHLCYLAEV
+2650 NFRFHLCYLSEV

-2668 RFNVLLDAFEDPDRL
+2668 RFNVLLDAFSDPDCI

-2704 VQNSKYRSLLCHH
+2704 VQSSRHRSHLCHH
-2717 FPQIKVMLKLM
+2717 FPEIKAMLKSM
-2728 RKDSPSKVPE
+2728 RNNSPSKVPK
-2738 RLLRVVELVND
+2738 RLLRIVEQVSD
-2749 ATHIREIAVGLQE
+2749 ATHVREIAACLQQ
-2762 LLTERDAE
+2762 LLIDRDAE
-2770 YLVDCRWKWDSAYTQ
+2770 YLVDCRWKWDTAYAQ
-2785 GHPPIRGILYE
+2785 GHPTIRGILYE
-2796 TINLDR
+2796 HINLDR
-2802 FMTSLDKTEYA
+2802 FMTSLDKAEYA
-2813 DELEDELERV
+2813 DELEKELERV

-2836 ALSKQQKQEQKASAQ
+2836 ALSKQRKQEQKASAQ
-2851 RQLRRV
+2851 RHLYRV
-2857 FHFVSLCMKWKRKA
+2857 FHFVSLYMKWKRKA
-2871 CSKAETVAMEG
+2871 CFRAHPIAMKE
-2882 EEFLSEIFK
+2882 EEFLSGIFK

-2909 SSETYFSRSENVEG
+2909 SSENYFSRSENMEA
-2923 DTSEAVTPTE
+2923 DTAEPLTPTE
-2933 ISGEKKLHAEENS
+2933 NNGEEKLHAEGDTIS
-2946 VSMASE
+2946 VASE
-2952 AYIEHRNT
+2952 AYIEHRDT
-2960 DEHRNNNAAYKYYAD
+2960 DEHTNNNAAYRYYAE

-2988 LEVVEAITER
+2988 LEVVEAITEKNYNR
-2998 TYTQDHLAYKE
+2998 GHLAYKE

-3037 WAKAEEIITKHA
+3037 WAKAEEIITAHA
-3049 NKLVATIDEARKGLK
+3049 NKLVVTIDDAREWLK
-3064 KMDCHRIK
+3064 KMDSHSIK
-3072 EEGFVHDRDLENE
+3072 EEGFVLDKDLENE

-3090 TAFEELVCKKL
+3090 MDFEELFHKKP
-3101 SRKKGRYGK
+3101 SRKKGRCGK

>member
-1 MRKDFS
+1 
-7 RLPGQH
+7 
-13 IITWLLR
+13 
-20 CWDNGAS
+20 
-27 SLELEGREAKQLGSL
+27 
-42 SREGGIDKAIG
+42 
-53 KKAQALS
+53 
-60 LWRRL
+60 
-65 LSSVRERYP
+65 
-74 FSEDVVCRPGKWT
+74 
-87 TMERGIQYLRELAVR
+87 
-102 EMVYYD
+102 
-108 PDNAQLPTDPD
+108 
-119 EVQCTRPMWRKFV
+119 
-132 RSAPSSMDAMEHA
+132 
-145 QLMRQAGNQDFKNGN
+145 
-160 YSLAIRKYDQALHIL
+160 
-175 GYLMQWVPC
+175 C
-184 SRDIAVLHCNKST
+184 SRDMAVLMCNKST
-197 ALYNLGKWT
+197 ALYYLGKWN
-206 EAVFSA
+206 EAAFLA
-212 YQSLHWDPEYVKAYY
+212 CQSLQLDPEYVKAYY
-227 RAGHSLIM
+227 RAGHSFIM
-235 LSDSYEAISMFHK
+235 LSKSNEAVSMFHR
-248 GLILLNASADR
+248 GLFLLNSSGDR
-259 TQVADFVA
+259 TQIADFIA
-267 GIFISVNDEQVFPPT
+267 GIFISVNDERIFPRT
-282 FPPAYD
+282 FHSAYD
-288 YIFSARFDALTW
+288 YIFSARFDALIW

-307 AQKGKWRSCLLLLSE
+307 TQKGKWRSCLLLLSE
-322 KKALPANLRV
+322 KKELPSNLRV
-332 NQLSLKNL
+332 NQVSLKNL

-351 KMQEV
+351 KVQEV

-369 VETIGVYPLH
+369 AESIGVYPLH
-379 VVMRLCIRARK
+379 AVIKLCIKATK

-409 QQDRDGCTLLHIVA
+409 QQDRDGNTLLHIVA
-423 SSSEYFQKRSQT
+423 SSSEYSQKRCQT
-435 DDVIMLLNFGVDPT
+435 EDVIMLLNFGADPT

-464 NKNFDAVKAVSNHIE
+464 NKNFDAVKEVSKHIE
-479 KHTSSEKRTGRNESR
+479 KHTSSEKQTGGNGS
-494 AIADRDSLLDGIEQF
+494 ATADTDSLRYVLEQF
-509 VQFYKFDSGAH
+509 VQVYRFENGTH
-520 NKNVLKED
+520 NKNALKED
-528 AVKRFLKLLSS
+528 TVKRFLKLLSS
-539 VKEIPEGLVCNI
+539 LEEIPEEIPCNI
-551 SHACANS
+551 SQTCANS

-570 KVLLL
+570 QVLLL
-575 LTGKASGEE
+575 LTGKANGEKPSG
-584 PSNGGLFKNCS
+584 GGLFKNCS

-600 IGNVIQQCDRSD
+600 ISNIIQHCERSD
-612 KQVHLI
+612 TQVHLI
-618 RCLIERG
+618 RCLLERG
-625 ALPDGIGTSSEI
+625 ALPDGIETSSEI
-637 PLQICLK
+637 PLRICLK
-644 KNYFELVYLLLTK
+644 KSYFELVYLLLTK
-657 GADPRNVSI
+657 GADPQNLSLT
-666 AQGDTPLHVAVSICL
+666 QGDTPLHAAVSICL

-702 PSDFPYLNP
+702 PADFPYLNP
-711 NIQDENGNTVM
+711 NMQDENGNTVM
-722 HVVFQR
+722 HIVFQR
-728 GFSKQAKR
+728 GFSKQTKR
-736 ITESLAKFDVNFN
+736 ITESLAKFDINFN
-749 IKNKLGRDVRHRIKK
+749 IKNKAGKDVRHRIKK
-764 NDPLLLAWNTAALE
+764 RDPLLLAWNNAALE
-778 KKKYRQDIAGQSA
+778 KKRHRQDRAGQLV
-791 KTSKPIPASEI
+791 KTSKTIPTSEI
-802 SQAKSAGHSSSGSSL
+802 SQSKSTGCSSSGSSL
-817 KAPSGKAAHN
+817 KTPSGNAVHN
-827 DLKTS
+827 DLKPP
-832 CSVQTK
+832 CSVKAK
-838 KDQLPKQET
+838 KGQLAKQET
-847 ERINNP
+847 EGINSP
-853 LTLQESLVQAI
+853 ITLQESLVQAI
-864 TALIQQL
+864 TVLIQQL
-871 TLGDTLRKDHPP
+871 KVDDTLRMDYPLVHKPP
-883 VQKPS
+883 
-888 SAQTNLEEGRSES
+888 SAQTNLEEGRSS
-901 LQPCGSVAYPEGKG
+901 LQPCGSVAYPEGKRH
-915 DDWEKKKGAGEFS
+915 DWEKKGAEEFNMALPNGE
-928 VVLPD
+928 V
-933 GEKEE
+933 EE
-938 PEEEKGKILDIE
+938 PEEEKEKSLTIAAHE
-950 AYVQEFD
+950 QEFD

-964 CTPEMLKTLGSKAVP
+964 CTPEMLKTLSNKAVP
-979 HYLKT
+979 HDLKT
-984 KTIMTIKQ
+984 KTIRTIKQ

-997 WTRGL
+997 WSRSL

-1019 LGKGARM
+1019 LNKGARM

-1041 AEKIM
+1041 PEKIM

-1064 IIRIWAIVLDHCKL
+1064 IIRIWAIVLDHGKL
-1078 NRVLENIC
+1078 NRALENIC

-1107 HQNHNVTTQK
+1107 HQNHSVTTEK

-1124 EDPEAEKSKEHT
+1124 EDTEAEKSKEHT
-1136 IPEYFPP
+1136 MPEYFPP

-1169 DVHSS
+1169 DVQTS

-1244 QCSEVERDRLEKEES
+1244 QCSEVEKASLGKEES

-1264 SDDSSEEQVSDE
+1264 SDDSSEEQVNDE

-1292 VEMNSCDDHED
+1292 TEVNSCDDHEEE
-1303 GQMHSAE
+1303 QMHSAE
-1310 VSNRLEHL
+1310 ASNRLEHL

-1355 NVHKLQDIK
+1355 NIHKLQDIK

-1400 IIVGW
+1400 VIVGW
-1405 SPQEDMV
+1405 SPQEDSV
-1412 VPNWQD
+1412 IPNWQD
-1418 EDEEGNVEAEHSD
+1418 EDEEGNLEAEHSD
-1431 DEGPADAYC
+1431 DGGAADAYP
-1440 RESDPRTFVTYDVFA
+1440 RESDPWTFVTYDVFA
-1455 NEIWPKMI
+1455 KEIWPKMI
-1463 KGKSPYNPALVWKEI
+1463 KGKSLYNPALVWKEI

-1502 MLGRKRSPNFT
+1502 KLGRKRSPNFT

-1526 QQIRS
+1526 QQILS

-1546 QRLSKLRELPWSIH
+1546 QRLSKLKMLPWSIH

-1574 LALLMRCIND
+1574 LALLMKCIND
-1584 PNTMF
+1584 PNAMF

-1616 SKNSMNKKQRVRK
+1616 SKSSMNKKQRVRK

-1643 SGILRLAA
+1643 SGILRLAS

-1663 SFDRLPKDC
+1663 SFDRLPQDR

-1735 VYEAKGLEFD
+1735 IYEAKGLEFD

-1766 SYAPDSDVQAGSKL
+1766 SYTPDLDVQGGSNL
-1780 LIEMPFEDAT
+1780 LIEVPLEDAM
-1790 GMQKRTPFNVEM
+1790 GMQKRAPFNVEM

-1826 FDEDSDKRA
+1826 FDEDCDKRA
-1835 PAFKYFIKREF
+1835 PAFKYFIKRKF
-1846 VQVVKADEKKDLDDS
+1846 VKVVKTDENKDLDDS

-1907 DAVLKVHSK
+1907 DAVLKVHAK

-1921 EKQMEYM
+1921 EKKMEYM
-1928 SLAKTYLEC
+1928 TLAKTYLEC

-1962 LGKIKDA
+1962 LGKMKDA

-1984 CYEEIEEFDLAIKMY
+1984 CYEQIEEFDLAIKMY

-2015 EEMLNT
+2015 EEMLYT

-2041 AKYLSMNRTEE
+2041 AKYLSMSRTEE
-2052 MMQVLSKLDIEDQL
+2052 MMRVLSKLDIEDQL
-2066 EFLKSRGCLR
+2066 EFLKSRGCLH
-2076 QTADLLKREGRE
+2076 QTADLLKRKGRE
-2088 EEAAKLMKQHGFPLE
+2088 EEAAKLMKQHGFALE
-2103 AANLTTIK
+2103 AANLTAVK

-2122 RASVTRCSESDLV
+2122 RASVTRCPEPDLAHM
-2135 DVEVILREAL
+2135 EVILREAL

-2150 TEQKSGIAEAV
+2150 TGQKSGIAEAV
-2161 FFQGALKGDFTKL
+2161 FLQGALKGDFTKL
-2174 SRAYCQFLSL
+2174 SSAFYLFLSL
-2184 NHAAGA
+2184 NHSAGA
-2190 VEALFALSH
+2190 VEALSALSR
-2199 CSAPSQN
+2199 CSTPSQN
-2206 ILFMATRGLMALLSL
+2206 ILFMATQGLVALLSL

-2229 TNAEKEMVKSCFAYF
+2229 TNAEKDMVKLCFAYF

-2264 KFLSDKPSLKERKTK
+2264 KFLSDKASLKERKTK
-2279 GDFSVSTEEVK
+2279 GDFSVSKEEVK

-2300 LCSITHE
+2300 LCSITRE
-2307 LLNKHY
+2307 LLNKG
-2313 YPDICMKFI
+2313 YPDICKKFI
-2322 VGLNCEDKTCEDY
+2322 AGLSCENKTCENY
-2335 HKPLMRHE
+2335 HRPVLRHE

-2354 VAINGLLLEATH
+2354 VAIRGLLLEATST
-2366 VFPKELLNQC
+2366 FPKELLNQC
-2376 KSFDDILTANKY
+2376 NSFDDILTSDKY

-2396 MFFPNHFHLRILS
+2396 TFFPDHFHLRILS
-2409 ENPKACKEILEF
+2409 ENPKACKEILQF
-2421 STIISKP
+2421 SSVISKP
-2428 CRAVLKEYI
+2428 CRAILKKYI
-2437 TFKFKNEGTAAR
+2437 TFKFNNEGTAAR

-2455 WLTAMQA
+2455 WLSAMKV

-2483 YNKELNFALSKANN
+2483 YNKELNFALAKAKS
-2497 SPKSKGQGG
+2497 SPKREGQGG

-2523 AENAGRTHLCFI
+2523 AENSGRTHLCFI

-2562 NVLVKKGTRYLIPSI
+2562 NVLIKKCTRYLIPSI

-2595 MRLSKNI
+2595 MRLCKNI
-2602 TLCFPKSYIALIHY
+2602 TLCLPKSYIALLHY
-2616 WEFLFRSKDNN
+2616 WEFLFRSKDHN
-2627 KELRDTFS
+2627 KELKDTFS

-2662 LCGVHG
+2662 LCGIHE
-2668 RFNVLLDAFEDPDRL
+2668 RFDVLLDAFKDPDCI

-2704 VQNSKYRSLLCHH
+2704 VQSSKHRSLLCHH
-2717 FPQIKVMLKLM
+2717 FPEIKAILKSM
-2728 RKDSPSKVPE
+2728 RKNTPSKVPE
-2738 RLLRVVELVND
+2738 RLLRVVEQVSD
-2749 ATHIREIAVGLQE
+2749 ATHIREIAAGLQE
-2762 LLTERDAE
+2762 LLKERDAE
-2770 YLVDCRWKWDSAYTQ
+2770 YLVDCRWKWDVAYTQ
-2785 GHPPIRGILYE
+2785 GHPTIRGILYE
-2796 TINLDR
+2796 HINIDR
-2802 FMTSLDKTEYA
+2802 FMIPLDKTEYA
-2813 DELEDELERV
+2813 DELEEEIERV
-2823 HCLEDQKDPLEVI
+2823 PSLEDQKDPLEVI

-2851 RQLRRV
+2851 RQLYRV
-2857 FHFVSLCMKWKRKA
+2857 FHFIDLCMKWKRKA
-2871 CSKAETVAMEG
+2871 CSRAHPVAMKED
-2882 EEFLSEIFK
+2882 EFLSGIFK

-2896 QTQCDLCGVRFIQ
+2896 QTQCDLCGVRFIR
-2909 SSETYFSRSENVEG
+2909 SSEDYFSRSENMET
-2923 DTSEAVTPTE
+2923 DTSEPLAPTE
-2933 ISGEKKLHAEENS
+2933 SSGEEKLHAEGNAIS
-2946 VSMASE
+2946 VASE
-2952 AYIEHRNT
+2952 AYVEHRNT
-2960 DEHRNNNAAYKYYAD
+2960 DEHTNNNAAYRYYAE

-2982 PIIYDG
+2982 PIIHDG
-2988 LEVVEAITER
+2988 LEVVEAIAEKTC
-2998 TYTQDHLAYKE
+2998 TQDRLAYKE

-3037 WAKAEEIITKHA
+3037 WAKAEELITTHA
-3049 NKLVATIDEARKGLK
+3049 NKLLVTIDDARKWLK
-3064 KMDCHRIK
+3064 KMDSHRIK
-3072 EEGFVHDRDLENE
+3072 EEGLVHDKDLENE

-3090 TAFEELVCKKL
+3090 MAFEELVYKKL
-3101 SRKKGRYGK
+3101 SRKKGRCGK

>member
-1 MRKDFS
+1 
-7 RLPGQH
+7 
-13 IITWLLR
+13 
-20 CWDNGAS
+20 
-27 SLELEGREAKQLGSL
+27 
-42 SREGGIDKAIG
+42 
-53 KKAQALS
+53 
-60 LWRRL
+60 
-65 LSSVRERYP
+65 
-74 FSEDVVCRPGKWT
+74 
-87 TMERGIQYLRELAVR
+87 
-102 EMVYYD
+102 
-108 PDNAQLPTDPD
+108 
-119 EVQCTRPMWRKFV
+119 
-132 RSAPSSMDAMEHA
+132 MDAMEYA
-145 QLMRQAGNQDFKNGN
+145 QLMREAGNQDFKNGN
-160 YSLAIRKYDQALHIL
+160 YALAIKKYDQALHML
-175 GYLMQWVPC
+175 CWLMQWVSC
-184 SRDIAVLHCNKST
+184 ARDIAVLHCNRST
-197 ALYNLGKWT
+197 ALYNLGKWR
-206 EAVFSA
+206 EAVLSA
-212 YQSLHWDPEYVKAYY
+212 YQSIQWDPEYVKAYY

-235 LSDSYEAISMFHK
+235 LSDSYSAISMFHR
-248 GLILLNASADR
+248 GLVLLSASADR
-259 TQVADFVA
+259 TQVADFIA
-267 GIFISVNDEQVFPPT
+267 GIFISVNDEQVFPKT
-282 FPPAYD
+282 FPLAYD
-288 YIFSARFDALTW
+288 YIFSASFDALIW

-307 AQKGKWRSCLLLLSE
+307 AQKGKWRSCLFLLSE
-322 KKALPANLRV
+322 KKELPANLRV
-332 NQLSLKNL
+332 NQLSLKSL

-351 KMQEV
+351 KMEEV
-356 AELVKWLISIGAK
+356 VELVKWLISIGAK
-369 VETIGVYPLH
+369 AETIGTYLLH
-379 VVMRLCIRARK
+379 CVIKLCIKARK

-423 SSSEYFQKRSQT
+423 SSCEYSQKRSQT
-435 DDVIMLLNFGVDPT
+435 EDVIMLLNFGVNPT

-479 KHTSSEKRTGRNESR
+479 KHTSSEKGTENESR
-494 AIADRDSLLDGIEQF
+494 AIADTGSLLDVLEQF
-509 VQFYKFDSGAH
+509 IQFYKSENGAH
-520 NKNVLKED
+520 HKNVLQED

-539 VKEIPEGLVCNI
+539 VREIPEGIVCEI

-584 PSNGGLFKNCS
+584 PSHGGLFKNCN

-600 IGNVIQQCDRSD
+600 IGNIIQQCDRSD

-625 ALPDGIGTSSEI
+625 ALPDGIGTNPEI

-657 GADPRNVSI
+657 GADPRKVSI
-666 AQGDTPLHVAVSICL
+666 AQGDTPLHAAVSICL
-681 NNRDGTGLNILNY
+681 NNKDGTGLNILNY

-711 NIQDENGNTVM
+711 NIQDGNGNTVM

-736 ITESLAKFDVNFN
+736 IMESLAKFDINFN

-764 NDPLLLAWNTAALE
+764 NDPLLLAWNNAALE
-778 KKKYRQDIAGQSA
+778 KKKYRQDIAGQSV
-791 KTSKPIPASEI
+791 KTSKPTPASEI
-802 SQAKSAGHSSSGSSL
+802 SQPKSTGHSSYESSL
-817 KAPSGKAAHN
+817 KTPSGNAVHN
-827 DLKTS
+827 DFKKT
-832 CSVQTK
+832 CSVKTK
-838 KDQLPKQET
+838 KDQLVQQET
-847 ERINNP
+847 ERINSP
-853 LTLQESLVQAI
+853 LTLQESLLQAI

-871 TLGDTLRKDHPP
+871 KLSDTLRKDHP
-883 VQKPS
+883 VIQKPS
-888 SAQTNLEEGRSES
+888 SAQTDLEERSES
-901 LQPCGSVAYPEGKG
+901 SQPCGSIAHPERKENDG
-915 DDWEKKKGAGEFS
+915 EKKKGAGEFS
-928 VVLPD
+928 MALPN

-938 PEEEKGKILDIE
+938 PEGEKGQILDVE

-964 CTPEMLKTLGSKAVP
+964 CTPETLKTLGSKAVP

-984 KTIMTIKQ
+984 RTIMTIKR

-997 WTRGL
+997 WTKGL

-1041 AEKIM
+1041 PEKIM

-1053 LPEKSGRVYTE
+1053 LPERSGRVYTE

-1124 EDPEAEKSKEHT
+1124 EDSEAEKLKGNT

-1143 ASAAELEYNIMKFH
+1143 ASAAELEYNILKFH

-1244 QCSEVERDRLEKEES
+1244 QCNEVEKAKLEKEE
-1259 ELKQD
+1259 LNQD
-1264 SDDSSEEQVSDE
+1264 GDDSGEEQMSDE
-1276 QDQDSE
+1276 QNQDSK
-1282 DEKVPVGTAG
+1282 DEKVPAG
-1292 VEMNSCDDHED
+1292 AADVEVNSCDDHEEE
-1303 GQMHSAE
+1303 QMHSAE
-1310 VSNRLEHL
+1310 ASNRLEHL

-1343 SKVTSHFKPLEP
+1343 SKITSHFKPLEP

-1387 PFFPRNEDGSLKR
+1387 PFFPRDEDGSLKR
-1400 IIVGW
+1400 SIVGW
-1405 SPQEDMV
+1405 SPQEDLV

-1418 EDEEGNVEAEHSD
+1418 EDEEDNVEAEHSD
-1431 DEGPADAYC
+1431 DEGDADAYSK
-1440 RESDPRTFVTYDVFA
+1440 ESDPRTFVTYNVFA

-1463 KGKSPYNPALVWKEI
+1463 KGKSLYNPALVWKEI

-1488 LSCFGGKLTEEQYK
+1488 LSCFEGKLTEDQYK
-1502 MLGRKRSPNFT
+1502 KLGRKRSPNFT

-1520 HLFCLY
+1520 QLFCLY
-1526 QQIRS
+1526 EQIRS

-1546 QRLSKLRELPWSIH
+1546 QRLSKLSELPWSIH

-1574 LALLMRCIND
+1574 LALLMKCIND
-1584 PNTMF
+1584 PNAMF

-1643 SGILRLAA
+1643 SGILHLAS

-1766 SYAPDSDVQAGSKL
+1766 SYSPGSDVEVGSKL

-1790 GMQKRTPFNVEM
+1790 GMQKRTPFNMEM
-1802 YKMLNGELKQLYT
+1802 YKLLNGELKQLYT

-1835 PAFKYFIKREF
+1835 AAFKYFIQREL

-1907 DAVLKVHSK
+1907 DAVLKVRSK

-1928 SLAKTYLEC
+1928 TLAKTYLEC

-1944 KCLFQSKE
+1944 KCLFHSKE

-1962 LGKIKDA
+1962 LGKMKDA

-1984 CYEEIEEFDLAIKMY
+1984 CYEQIEEFDLAIKMY
-1999 CQEEL
+1999 CHEEL

-2041 AKYLSMNRTEE
+2041 AKYLSMNRSEE

-2103 AANLTTIK
+2103 AANLTAIK

-2122 RASVTRCSESDLV
+2122 RAGVAHCSGSDLV
-2135 DVEVILREAL
+2135 DVEVLLREAL

-2161 FFQGALKGDFTKL
+2161 FLQGALKGDFAKL
-2174 SRAYCQFLSL
+2174 SSAYCQFLSL
-2184 NHAAGA
+2184 NHSAGA
-2190 VEALFALSH
+2190 VEALFALSR
-2199 CSAPSQN
+2199 CVAPSQN
-2206 ILFMATRGLMALLSL
+2206 ILFMATRGLIALMSL
-2221 VRALKKAA
+2221 VRGLKKAS
-2229 TNAEKEMVKSCFAYF
+2229 TNAEKDMVKSCFAYF

-2253 QVSQNEAEPIL
+2253 QVSQNEAELIL
-2264 KFLSDKPSLKERKTK
+2264 KFLSDKASLKERKTK

-2307 LLNKHY
+2307 LLNRH

-2322 VGLNCEDKTCEDY
+2322 VGLNCEDKTCENY
-2335 HKPLMRHE
+2335 HKPLLRHE

-2354 VAINGLLLEATH
+2354 LAINGLLLEAARA
-2366 VFPKELLNQC
+2366 FPKELLNQR
-2376 KSFDDILTANKY
+2376 KGFDDILTADKY

-2396 MFFPNHFHLRILS
+2396 KFFPNHFHLRILS

-2421 STIISKP
+2421 SNVISKP
-2428 CRAVLKEYI
+2428 CRAALKEYI
-2437 TFKFKNEGTAAR
+2437 TFKFKNEDIAAR

-2455 WLTAMQA
+2455 WLSAMQV

-2476 LFKEEDD
+2476 LLKEEDD
-2483 YNKELNFALSKANN
+2483 YNKELSYTSSKAENI
-2497 SPKSKGQGG
+2497 PKGKRHGG
-2506 KTKGIE
+2506 KTKVIE

-2535 RLLENSLE
+2535 RLLENALE

-2562 NVLVKKGTRYLIPSI
+2562 NVLVKKCTRYLIPSI

-2584 EFQYILCCAVL
+2584 EFQYVLCCAVL

-2602 TLCFPKSYIALIHY
+2602 IFCFPKSYIALIHY
-2616 WEFLFRSKDNN
+2616 WEFLFRSKDHN
-2627 KELRDTFS
+2627 KEIRDTFS
-2635 IIQEYRPKDAYVAVQ
+2635 IIQEYRPKDSYVAVQ
-2650 NFRFHLCYLAEV
+2650 EFRFHLCYLAEV

-2668 RFNVLLDAFEDPDRL
+2668 RFNVLLDAFEDRDCI
-2683 TSGEAERTV
+2683 TSGEAERTL

-2704 VQNSKYRSLLCHH
+2704 VQNSKYRFILCQH
-2717 FPQIKVMLKLM
+2717 FTEIRAMLKSM
-2728 RKDSPSKVPE
+2728 RKDFPSKVPA
-2738 RLLRVVELVND
+2738 RLLRVVEQVSL
-2749 ATHIREIAVGLQE
+2749 ATHVREIVAALQE

-2796 TINLDR
+2796 TINIDR
-2802 FMTSLDKTEYA
+2802 FVTSLDEPEYA
-2813 DELEDELERV
+2813 SELERELEGI

-2857 FHFVSLCMKWKRKA
+2857 FHFVSLCIKWKRKA
-2871 CSKAETVAMEG
+2871 CCKAEPVALEG
-2882 EEFLSEIFK
+2882 EVFLSGIFK

-2896 QTQCDLCGVRFIQ
+2896 QTQCDLCGVRFTQ
-2909 SSETYFSRSENVEG
+2909 GSENYFSRSENVEA
-2923 DTSEAVTPTE
+2923 DASEAVTTTE
-2933 ISGEKKLHAEENS
+2933 IGGEEKLHAEGNAVS
-2946 VSMASE
+2946 VASE

-2960 DEHRNNNAAYKYYAD
+2960 DEHRNNYAAYKCYSN

-2982 PIIYDG
+2982 PIIYEG
-2988 LEVVEAITER
+2988 QEVVETITEKIHS
-2998 TYTQDHLAYKE
+2998 QDHLAYKE
-3009 GSNLCQRKIK
+3009 GSNLCQRKIND
-3019 ENIKKISDAV
+3019 NIMKILHAV
-3029 EEIYERKA
+3029 GEIYERKA
-3037 WAKAEEIITKHA
+3037 WAKAEEIISEHA
-3049 NKLVATIDEARKGLK
+3049 NKLFATIDEARKWLD
-3064 KMDCHRIK
+3064 KMDSHREK
-3072 EEGFVHDRDLENE
+3072 EGFVHGRDLENE

-3090 TAFEELVCKKL
+3090 LAFEELVYKKP
-3101 SRKKGRYGK
+3101 SRKKGRYGKW

>member
-1 MRKDFS
+1 
-7 RLPGQH
+7 
-13 IITWLLR
+13 
-20 CWDNGAS
+20 
-27 SLELEGREAKQLGSL
+27 
-42 SREGGIDKAIG
+42 
-53 KKAQALS
+53 
-60 LWRRL
+60 
-65 LSSVRERYP
+65 
-74 FSEDVVCRPGKWT
+74 
-87 TMERGIQYLRELAVR
+87 
-102 EMVYYD
+102 
-108 PDNAQLPTDPD
+108 
-119 EVQCTRPMWRKFV
+119 
-132 RSAPSSMDAMEHA
+132 
-145 QLMRQAGNQDFKNGN
+145 MRQAGNQDFKNGN
-160 YSLAIRKYDQALHIL
+160 YSMAIRKYDQALHIL
-175 GYLMQWVPC
+175 GCLMPWVPC
-184 SRDIAVLHCNKST
+184 SRDIAVLYCNRST
-197 ALYNLGKWT
+197 ALYNLGKWR
-206 EAVFSA
+206 EAVCSA
-212 YQSLHWDPEYVKAYY
+212 YQSIQCDPEYVKAYY
-227 RAGHSLIM
+227 RAGHSLLM
-235 LSDSYEAISMFHK
+235 LSDTYEAIAMFHK
-248 GLILLNASADR
+248 GLILLSTSTDC
-259 TQVADFVA
+259 TQIADFIA
-267 GIFISVNDEQVFPPT
+267 GIFISVNDERVFPPT

-288 YIFSARFDALTW
+288 YIFNARFDAVIW
-300 QAVIERL
+300 QGVIERV

-322 KKALPANLRV
+322 KKALPPNLTV
-332 NQLSLKNL
+332 SQVSLKSL

-356 AELVKWLISIGAK
+356 AELVKWLISMGAK
-369 VETIGVYPLH
+369 VETIGTCVLH
-379 VVMRLCIRARK
+379 AVIRLCIKARK
-390 NHLFRWLLT
+390 NHLFSWLLT

-409 QQDRDGCTLLHIVA
+409 KKDRDGCTLLHVVA
-423 SSSEYFQKRSQT
+423 SSSEYSQKRQT
-435 DDVIMLLNFGVDPT
+435 EDVIMLLNFGADPT
-449 VPDARSRYV
+449 LPDGRSRYV

-464 NKNFDAVKAVSNHIE
+464 NKNFDAVKAVNSHIE
-479 KHTSSEKRTGRNESR
+479 KRTSSEKQTGGSESR
-494 AIADRDSLLDGIEQF
+494 AVADTDSLLDVLEQF
-509 VQFYKFDSGAH
+509 TQFYRLEDGAH
-520 NKNVLKED
+520 HKNVLKED

-539 VKEIPEGLVCNI
+539 VKEIPQGVVCNI
-551 SHACANS
+551 SQPCASS

-584 PSNGGLFKNCS
+584 PSGQGLFRSCS
-595 LSDVD
+595 LADVD
-600 IGNVIQQCDRSD
+600 IGDVIQRCDRRD

-644 KNYFELVYLLLTK
+644 KNYFDLVHLLLTK
-657 GADPRNVSI
+657 GADPQNVSI
-666 AQGDTPLHVAVSICL
+666 ARGDTPLHAAVSICL
-681 NNRDGTGLNILNY
+681 DNKDGTGLNILNY

-728 GFSKQAKR
+728 GFSKQTKR
-736 ITESLAKFDVNFN
+736 IMESLAKFDVNFN

-778 KKKYRQDIAGQSA
+778 KRKHRQDMAGHVVKA
-791 KTSKPIPASEI
+791 SKMVPASEI
-802 SQAKSAGHSSSGSSL
+802 SQPKSTGRSSSGSSI
-817 KAPSGKAAHN
+817 KTPSGNMVHN
-827 DLKTS
+827 DLKPP
-832 CSVQTK
+832 CSGKAK
-838 KDQLPKQET
+838 KDQLAKQET
-847 ERINNP
+847 ERINSP

-871 TLGDTLRKDHPP
+871 KWGDTLRKEHPL

-888 SAQTNLEEGRSES
+888 SSQTSLEEGRSKF
-901 LQPCGSVAYPEGKG
+901 LQPCGNTAYPEGKG
-915 DDWEKKKGAGEFS
+915 NDWEKKKGDGDFGTA
-928 VVLPD
+928 LPN

-938 PEEEKGKILDIE
+938 PEEEKGKIVDIE

-1046 ETEQTKS
+1046 ETEQAKS

-1078 NRVLENIC
+1078 NRVLDNIC

-1107 HQNHNVTTQK
+1107 HQNHSVTTQK
-1117 RVPRCYV
+1117 RVPRCYI
-1124 EDPEAEKSKEHT
+1124 EDLEAERSKEHT
-1136 IPEYFPP
+1136 VPEYFPP

-1229 LANGPLLERQTWQQR
+1229 LANGPLLERQTWQHR
-1244 QCSEVERDRLEKEES
+1244 QCSEAEKARLEKEDS

-1282 DEKVPVGTAG
+1282 DETVPVGTAG
-1292 VEMNSCDDHED
+1292 AEVNSCGDEED
-1303 GQMHSAE
+1303 PMHSTEA
-1310 VSNRLEHL
+1310 SNRLEHL

-1343 SKVTSHFKPLEP
+1343 SKVTSHFRPLEP
-1355 NVHKLQDIK
+1355 HVHRLQDVK
-1364 DENFPLFVTSKQLLL
+1364 DDNFPLFVTSKQLLL

-1400 IIVGW
+1400 VIVGW
-1405 SPQEDMV
+1405 SPEEDVV

-1418 EDEEGNVEAEHSD
+1418 EDEEGTVEAERG
-1431 DEGPADAYC
+1431 DEEGAADVYSK
-1440 RESDPRTFVTYDVFA
+1440 ESDPRTFVTYDVFA
-1455 NEIWPKMI
+1455 NDIWPKMI
-1463 KGKSPYNPALVWKEI
+1463 KGKSLYNPALVWKEI

-1502 MLGRKRSPNFT
+1502 KLGRKRSPNFT

-1531 QRGYFDEEDLLYNLS
+1531 QRGYFDEEDLLYHIS
-1546 QRLSKLRELPWSIH
+1546 QRLSKLKELPWSIH

-1574 LALLMRCIND
+1574 LALLMKCIND
-1584 PNTMF
+1584 PNAMF

-1616 SKNSMNKKQRVRK
+1616 SKNSISKKQRVRK

-1643 SGILRLAA
+1643 SGILRLAS
-1651 GVVDLLQHYFPE
+1651 GVVDLLQYYFPE

-1766 SYAPDSDVQAGSKL
+1766 SYTPGLDVQVGNKL
-1780 LIEMPFEDAT
+1780 LIEMPLEDAA
-1790 GMQKRTPFNVEM
+1790 GMQKRVPFNVEM

-1846 VQVVKADEKKDLDDS
+1846 VQVVKTDEKKDLDDS

-1867 TPEEWIAQGDYYAKH
+1867 TAEEWIAQGDYYAKH

-1907 DAVLKVHSK
+1907 DAVLKVRSK

-1928 SLAKTYLEC
+1928 TLAKTYLEC

-1962 LGKIKDA
+1962 LGKMKDA
-1969 AVYYQKSQCYKEASE
+1969 ALYYQKCQCYKEASE
-1984 CYEEIEEFDLAIKMY
+1984 CYEQIEEFDLAIKMY

-2052 MMQVLSKLDIEDQL
+2052 MMRVLSKLDTEDQL

-2076 QTADLLKREGRE
+2076 QTADLLQREGRE
-2088 EEAAKLMKQHGFPLE
+2088 EEAAKLMKQHGFALE
-2103 AANLTTIK
+2103 AANLTAIK

-2122 RASVTRCSESDLV
+2122 RAAIARCSESDPMGMEL
-2135 DVEVILREAL
+2135 ILKEAL
-2145 ELCEQ
+2145 ELSEQ
-2150 TEQKSGIAEAV
+2150 TKQASGIAEAV
-2161 FFQGALKGDFTKL
+2161 FLQGVLKGDFTKL
-2174 SRAYCQFLSL
+2174 SSAYCQFLSL

-2190 VEALFALSH
+2190 VEALFALSR
-2199 CSAPSQN
+2199 CNAPCQD
-2206 ILFMATRGLMALLSL
+2206 ILFMAIRGLMALLSL
-2221 VRALKKAA
+2221 VRSLKKAA
-2229 TNAEKEMVKSCFAYF
+2229 TNAEKDMVKLCFAYF

-2253 QVSQNEAEPIL
+2253 LVSQNEGEPIL
-2264 KFLSDKPSLKERKTK
+2264 RFLLGKLCLKETKTK
-2279 GDFSVSTEEVK
+2279 GGFSVSTEEVK
-2290 SALKQ
+2290 SALKW
-2295 HLLSR
+2295 HLLNR

-2307 LLNKHY
+2307 LLNKH

-2322 VGLNCEDKTCEDY
+2322 VGLNCEDKACKDY
-2335 HKPLMRHE
+2335 HKPLLRKE
-2343 AKTIFQCKMHL
+2343 AKTIIQCKMHL
-2354 VAINGLLLEATH
+2354 VAINGLLLEAAC

-2376 KSFDDILTANKY
+2376 KGFADVLTADKY
-2388 ASCKALLE
+2388 TSCKALLDT
-2396 MFFPNHFHLRILS
+2396 FFPSHFHLRILS
-2409 ENPKACKEILEF
+2409 ENPKACKEILEV
-2421 STIISKP
+2421 SSIISKP
-2428 CRAVLKEYI
+2428 CRAMLKAYLM
-2437 TFKFKNEGTAAR
+2437 FKFKNAETAAR

-2455 WLTAMQA
+2455 WLHIMQVL
-2462 FILSSGYPEEFEKL
+2462 ILSSGYPEDFEKL

-2483 YNKELNFALSKANN
+2483 YNKELNLALAKAKN
-2497 SPKSKGQGG
+2497 SPKGKGQGG
-2506 KTKGIE
+2506 KAKGIE
-2512 GRHGMLLPDKN
+2512 GRYGMLLPDKN
-2523 AENAGRTHLCFI
+2523 DGNGGRTHLCFI

-2562 NVLVKKGTRYLIPSI
+2562 NVLVKKCTRYLIPSI

-2616 WEFLFRSKDNN
+2616 WEFLFKSKDRSK
-2627 KELRDTFS
+2627 EPRDTFS
-2635 IIQEYRPKDAYVAVQ
+2635 IIQEYRPKDTYVAVQ
-2650 NFRFHLCYLAEV
+2650 KFMFHLYYLAEV

-2668 RFNVLLDAFEDPDRL
+2668 RFNVLLDAFEDPDCI

-2704 VQNSKYRSLLCHH
+2704 VQSLKYKSRLHH
-2717 FPQIKVMLKLM
+2717 LFPEIKAMLKSQH
-2728 RKDSPSKVPE
+2728 SPSKVPK
-2738 RLLRVVELVND
+2738 RLLRVVEQVSD
-2749 ATHIREIAVGLQE
+2749 ATHVRDIAVCLQE
-2762 LLTERDAE
+2762 LLTERDEE
-2770 YLVDCRWKWDSAYTQ
+2770 YLVDCRWRWDSAYTQ

-2796 TINLDR
+2796 NINLDR
-2802 FMTSLDKTEYA
+2802 FVTSLDKTEYA
-2813 DELEDELERV
+2813 DELEKELEGV

-2857 FHFVSLCMKWKRKA
+2857 FHIIYLCVKWKRRA
-2871 CSKAETVAMEG
+2871 CSKAEPVAMEG

-2891 KADID
+2891 RADID

-2909 SSETYFSRSENVEG
+2909 SSESYFSRSGSMEA
-2923 DTSEAVTPTE
+2923 DASEPVTPTE
-2933 ISGEKKLHAEENS
+2933 ISEEEKLHAEGDGSS
-2946 VSMASE
+2946 VASE
-2952 AYIEHRNT
+2952 AYIEHSNT
-2960 DEHRNNNAAYKYYAD
+2960 EEHRSNSAAYKYYAD

-2982 PIIYDG
+2982 PMIRDG
-2988 LEVVEAITER
+2988 LEVVEAIMEKS
-2998 TYTQDHLAYKE
+2998 YTQGHLAYKE
-3009 GSNLCQRKIK
+3009 GSNLRQRKIK

-3037 WAKAEEIITKHA
+3037 WAKAEEAITKHTS
-3049 NKLVATIDEARKGLK
+3049 KLIATIDEAHKWLK
-3064 KMDCHRIK
+3064 KMDSHQIK
-3072 EEGFVHDRDLENE
+3072 EEGFVHDRDLEDE

-3090 TAFEELVCKKL
+3090 MAFEELVYKKP
-3101 SRKKGRYGK
+3101 SRKKGRCGKW